1 MRRTGSAMPETAG
14 PGACRDV
21 VTSEEIPVF
30 EFTERRSRWVL
41 GVFAVLALVLGA
53 LSASLFDRVDGGGYT
68 DQGSESSRALTVL
81 REEFG
86 QGSPNLVLL
95 VRTEGSVDDPEAT
108 AAATALVAN
117 LHERDGI
124 TDVVSYWTTH
134 QPALRSV
141 DGKQGLIV
149 ASVLGSER
157 EIDQRAAAVAD
168 ELSGANGILQVQV
181 GGFAM
186 LMHETVE
193 QSKTD
198 IAKGEAIAFPLTL
211 IALLFV
217 FGGLVAASLPL
228 LVAIVTVLMT
238 MGALWLLT
246 LFTPLAVTAA
256 NVATLLGLGL
266 AIDYSLLIVNR
277 YREELGGGVTPARAV
292 AVTMRTAGR
301 TVAFSALTV
310 AVALAGLLFFP
321 LLAIRS
327 MGYAGIIVAALAAL
341 VSLTVLPAILL
352 LLGTRID
359 KGQLGWWF
367 LRAPRPAPGE
377 GTWHKLATAV
387 MRKPIPIG
395 LTVTL
400 LLLLLGAPFLGVK
413 LGFPDE
419 RTLPA
424 SMTSRQVTEIVHRDF
439 GESDQNTLVAV
450 LPDSAYSASGLDA
463 IAREFSDLDHVRRVD
478 TATGSY
484 AQGGLLAAPT
494 AINERFRADRA
505 AYLSIVPA
513 TTDSA
518 ALTTLVEQVRA
529 VDVPSELL
537 VGGIAAANA
546 DSLTA
551 ISDALPWALGFV
563 IILMLIVLF
572 LLTGSVVLP
581 VLAVILSALSLTAT
595 FGALVWIFQDGHLS
609 GLLGFTVTGEL
620 AATVPVMLFAAAFG
634 LAMDYQVFLL
644 SRIREEY
651 DRTGKNDTA
660 VALGL
665 ERVGRIVTA
674 AAILIS
680 LVFLGFLASDITF
693 MKAFGIGLPLAV
705 IVDATLV
712 RGFLLPAAMKVLGD
726 ANWYA
731 PEFLRRLHDRIG
743 LDEGGSK
750 HDVLVRDPLGVT
762 GRAVGASEAVTIID
776 PLARAEAARAE
787 AARGEETAVV
797 DPLARAEAAREEG
810 TREEPARADEGT
822 RTEDDL
828 AAATGRR
835 ETAD

>member
-1 MRRTGSAMPETAG
+1 M
-14 PGACRDV
+14 
-21 VTSEEIPVF
+21 F
-30 EFTERRSRWVL
+30 EFTRRRSRWVL
-41 GVFAVLALVLGA
+41 GVFAVLAVVLGA
-53 LSASLFDRVDGGGYT
+53 LGATLFERVEGGGYT
-68 DQGSESSRALTVL
+68 DSGSESSRALEVL
-81 REEFG
+81 GTEFG
-86 QGSPNLVLL
+86 QAPPNLLLL
-95 VRTEGSVDDPEAT
+95 VETESSVEDPEST

-117 LHERDGI
+117 LQERAGV
-124 TDVVSYWTTH
+124 TEVMSYWTSH

-157 EIDQRAAAVAD
+157 EIDQRVTAISE
-168 ELSGANGILQVQV
+168 ELTGKQGSLQVRA

-186 LMHETVE
+186 LMHETVQ

-228 LVAIVTVLMT
+228 LVAIGTVLTT

-246 LFTPLAVTAA
+246 LFTPLAVTAT

-266 AIDYSLLIVNR
+266 AIDYSLLIVSR
-277 YREELGGGVTPARAV
+277 YRDELAEGRTPAGAV
-292 AVTMRTAGR
+292 ATTLRTAGR

-327 MGYAGIIVAALAAL
+327 MGYAGIVVAALAAL
-341 VSLTVLPAILL
+341 VSLTALPAALL
-352 LLGTRID
+352 LIGTRID

-377 GTWHKLATAV
+377 GAWHKLATAV
-387 MRKPIPIG
+387 MRKPISIG
-395 LTVTL
+395 LAVTA

-424 SMTSRQVTEIVHRDF
+424 SMNSRQVTEIVARDF
-439 GESDQNTLVAV
+439 GESDQHTLVAV
-450 LPDSAYSASGLDA
+450 LPDSAYSAAGLDT
-463 IAREFSDLDHVRRVD
+463 IARDMSDLDNVRRVD

-484 AQGGLLAAPT
+484 AQGGLLLEPT
-494 AINERFRADRA
+494 AANARFRVEKAV
-505 AYLSIVPA
+505 YLSIVP
-513 TTDSA
+513 TTGDSD
-518 ALTTLVEQVRA
+518 ALAHLVEQVRA
-529 VDVPSELL
+529 VRTPSELL
-537 VGGIAAANA
+537 VGGVAAANT
-546 DSLTA
+546 DSVAA
-551 ISDALPWALGFV
+551 IENALPWALGFV
-563 IILMLIVLF
+563 VIMMLIVLF
-572 LLTGSVVLP
+572 ALTGSVVLP

-609 GLLGFTVTGEL
+609 GVLGFTVTGDL
-620 AATVPVMLFAAAFG
+620 SATVPVMLFAAAFG

-651 DRTGKNDTA
+651 DRTGKNETA

-693 MKAFGIGLPLAV
+693 MKSFGIGLPLAV

-731 PEFLRRLHDRIG
+731 PEFLRRLHDRWG
-743 LDEGGSK
+743 LDEGGSARSK
-750 HDVLVRDPLGVT
+750 REVVVRDPL
-762 GRAVGASEAVTIID
+762 
-776 PLARAEAARAE
+776 AARS
-787 AARGEETAVV
+787 EEVVVV
-797 DPLARAEAAREEG
+797 DPLARAEAARAQAARAEAERADPARAEDG
-810 TREEPARADEGT
+810 TRENSRAQESISVS
-822 RTEDDL
+822 
-828 AAATGRR
+828 TGSR
-835 ETAD
+835 ETSD

>member
-1 MRRTGSAMPETAG
+1 M
-14 PGACRDV
+14 
-21 VTSEEIPVF
+21 F
-30 EFTERRSRWVL
+30 EFTTRRSRWVL
-41 GVFAVLALVLGA
+41 GVFAVLAVVLG
-53 LSASLFDRVDGGGYT
+53 SLGATLFERVEGGGYT
-68 DQGSESSRALTVL
+68 DPGSESSRALEVL
-81 REEFG
+81 RAEFG
-86 QGSPNLVLL
+86 QAPPNLLLL
-95 VRTEGSVDDPEAT
+95 VETESSVEDPEST

-117 LHERDGI
+117 LQEREGV
-124 TDVVSYWTTH
+124 TEVMSYWTTH
-134 QPALRSV
+134 LPALRSV

-157 EIDQRAAAVAD
+157 EIDERVTAIAEQLTG
-168 ELSGANGILQVQV
+168 EQGSLQVRA
-181 GGFAM
+181 GGFAV
-186 LMHETVE
+186 LMHETVQ
-193 QSKTD
+193 QSKSD

-228 LVAIVTVLMT
+228 LVAIGTVLTT

-246 LFTPLAVTAA
+246 LFTPLSVSAT

-277 YREELGGGVTPARAV
+277 YRDELAEGRTPVGAV
-292 AVTMRTAGR
+292 ATTLRTAGR

-310 AVALAGLLFFP
+310 AVSLAALLFFP

-327 MGYAGIIVAALAAL
+327 MGYAGIVVAALAAL
-341 VSLTVLPAILL
+341 VSLTVLPAALL
-352 LLGTRID
+352 LIGTRVD

-377 GTWHKLATAV
+377 GAWHRLATAV
-387 MRKPIPIG
+387 MRKPISIG
-395 LTVTL
+395 LAVTA

-419 RTLPA
+419 RTLPE
-424 SMTSRQVTEIVHRDF
+424 SMNSRQVAEIVARDF
-439 GESDQNTLVAV
+439 GESDQDTLVAV
-450 LPDSAYSASGLDA
+450 LPDSAYSAAGLDT
-463 IAREFSDLDHVRRVD
+463 IARQMSDLDNVRRVD

-484 AQGGLLAAPT
+484 AQGGLLVEPT
-494 AINERFRADRA
+494 AANARFRVEKAV
-505 AYLSIVPA
+505 YLSIVPA
-513 TTDSA
+513 VGDSD
-518 ALTTLVEQVRA
+518 ALAGLVEQVRA
-529 VDVPSELL
+529 VRTPSELL
-537 VGGIAAANA
+537 VGGVAAANA
-546 DSLTA
+546 DSVAA
-551 ISDALPWALGFV
+551 IENALPWALGFV
-563 IILMLIVLF
+563 VIMMLIVLF
-572 LLTGSVVLP
+572 ALTGSVVLP
-581 VLAVILSALSLTAT
+581 VLAVVLSALSLTAT

-609 GLLGFTVTGEL
+609 GVLGFTVTGDL
-620 AATVPVMLFAAAFG
+620 SATVPVMLFAAAFG

-651 DRTGKNDTA
+651 DRTGKNETA

-712 RGFLLPAAMKVLGD
+712 RGFLLPAAMKMLGD

-731 PEFLRRLHDRIG
+731 PEFLRRLHDRWG
-743 LDEGGSK
+743 LDDSGTARSPKRE
-750 HDVLVRDPLGVT
+750 VVVRDPLAAARGEEV
-762 GRAVGASEAVTIID
+762 VVVD

-787 AARGEETAVV
+787 AARAEAE
-797 DPLARAEAAREEG
+797 RAEAARAEDG
-810 TREEPARADEGT
+810 TGSQAQPSISASAGSSVASD
-822 RTEDDL
+822 
-828 AAATGRR
+828 
-835 ETAD
+835 

>member
-1 MRRTGSAMPETAG
+1 ML
-14 PGACRDV
+14 
-21 VTSEEIPVF
+21 
-30 EFTERRSRWVL
+30 EFTRRRSRWVL
-41 GVFAVLALVLGA
+41 GVFAVLAVVLGA
-53 LSASLFDRVDGGGYT
+53 LGATLFERVEGGGYT
-68 DQGSESSRALTVL
+68 DAGSESSRALEIL

-86 QGSPNLVLL
+86 QAPPNLLLL
-95 VRTEGSVDDPEAT
+95 VETESSVDDPEST

-117 LHERDGI
+117 LQERDG
-124 TDVVSYWTTH
+124 VAEVMSYWTTH
-134 QPALRSV
+134 LPALRSV

-157 EIDQRAAAVAD
+157 EIDQRVTAISG
-168 ELSGANGILQVQV
+168 ELTGEQGSLQVRA

-228 LVAIVTVLMT
+228 LVAIGTVLTT

-246 LFTPLAVTAA
+246 LFTPLSVSAT

-266 AIDYSLLIVNR
+266 AIDYSLLIVSR
-277 YREELGGGVTPARAV
+277 YRDELAEGRTPADAV
-292 AVTMRTAGR
+292 ATTLRTAGR

-327 MGYAGIIVAALAAL
+327 MGYAGIVVAALAAL
-341 VSLTVLPAILL
+341 VSLTVLPAALL
-352 LLGTRID
+352 LIGTRID

-377 GTWHKLATAV
+377 GAWHKLATAV
-387 MRKPIPIG
+387 MRKPISIG
-395 LTVTL
+395 LAVTA
-400 LLLLLGAPFLGVK
+400 LLLLLGAPFLGVN

-419 RTLPA
+419 RILPE
-424 SMTSRQVTEIVHRDF
+424 SMDSRQVTETVARDF
-439 GESDQNTLVAV
+439 RESDQHTLVAV
-450 LPDSAYSASGLDA
+450 LPDSAYSAAGLDT
-463 IAREFSDLDHVRRVD
+463 IARAMSDLDNVRRVD

-484 AQGGLLAAPT
+484 AQGGLLVEPT
-494 AINERFRADRA
+494 AANARFRVEQAV
-505 AYLSIVPA
+505 YLSIVP
-513 TTDSA
+513 TTGDSD
-518 ALTTLVEQVRA
+518 ALASLVEQVRA
-529 VDVPSELL
+529 VQTPSELL
-537 VGGIAAANA
+537 VGGVAAANA
-546 DSLTA
+546 DSVAA
-551 ISDALPWALGFV
+551 IENELPWALGFV
-563 IILMLIVLF
+563 VIMMLIALF
-572 LLTGSVVLP
+572 ALTGSVVLP

-609 GLLGFTVTGEL
+609 GVLGFTVTGDL
-620 AATVPVMLFAAAFG
+620 SATVPVMLFAAAFG

-651 DRTGKNDTA
+651 DRTGKNETA

-712 RGFLLPAAMKVLGD
+712 RGFLLPAAMKVLGE

-731 PEFLRRLHDRIG
+731 PEFLRRLHERWG
-743 LDEGGSK
+743 LDDSGSARSPK
-750 HDVLVRDPLGVT
+750 REVVVRDPLAA
-762 GRAVGASEAVTIID
+762 RPEAIVVVD

-787 AARGEETAVV
+787 AAR
-797 DPLARAEAAREEG
+797 AEDGAGARETLSASVG
-810 TREEPARADEGT
+810 SRESSD
-822 RTEDDL
+822 
-828 AAATGRR
+828 
-835 ETAD
+835 

>member
-1 MRRTGSAMPETAG
+1 M
-14 PGACRDV
+14 
-21 VTSEEIPVF
+21 F
-30 EFTERRSRWVL
+30 EFTRRRSRWVL
-41 GVFAVLALVLGA
+41 GVFAVLAVVLGA
-53 LSASLFDRVDGGGYT
+53 LGATLFERVEGGGYT
-68 DQGSESSRALTVL
+68 DSGSESSRALEVL
-81 REEFG
+81 RTEFG
-86 QGSPNLVLL
+86 QAPPNLLLL
-95 VRTEGSVDDPEAT
+95 VETESSVEDPEST
-108 AAATALVAN
+108 TAATALVAN
-117 LHERDGI
+117 LQERAGV
-124 TDVVSYWTTH
+124 TEVMSYWTSH

-157 EIDQRAAAVAD
+157 EIDERVTAISA
-168 ELSGANGILQVQV
+168 ELTGKQGSLQVRA

-186 LMHETVE
+186 LMHETVQ

-228 LVAIVTVLMT
+228 LVAIGTVLTT

-246 LFTPLAVTAA
+246 LFTPLAVTAT

-266 AIDYSLLIVNR
+266 AIDYSLLIVSR
-277 YREELGGGVTPARAV
+277 YRDELAEGRTPAGAV
-292 AVTMRTAGR
+292 ATTLRTAGR

-327 MGYAGIIVAALAAL
+327 MGYAGIVVAALAAL
-341 VSLTVLPAILL
+341 VSLTALPAALL
-352 LLGTRID
+352 LIGTRID

-377 GTWHKLATAV
+377 GAWHKLATAV
-387 MRKPIPIG
+387 MRKPISIG
-395 LTVTL
+395 LAVTA

-419 RTLPA
+419 RTLPE
-424 SMTSRQVTEIVHRDF
+424 SMDSRQVTEIVARDF
-439 GESDQNTLVAV
+439 GESDQHTLVAV
-450 LPDSAYSASGLDA
+450 LPESAYSAAGLDT
-463 IAREFSDLDHVRRVD
+463 IARDMSDLDNVRRVD

-484 AQGGLLAAPT
+484 TQGGLLLEPT
-494 AINERFRADRA
+494 AANARFRVEKAV
-505 AYLSIVPA
+505 YLSIVP
-513 TTDSA
+513 TTGDSD
-518 ALTTLVEQVRA
+518 ALANLVDQVRA
-529 VDVPSELL
+529 VRTPSELL
-537 VGGIAAANA
+537 VGGVAAANA
-546 DSLTA
+546 DSVAA
-551 ISDALPWALGFV
+551 IENALPWALGFV
-563 IILMLIVLF
+563 VIMMLIVLF
-572 LLTGSVVLP
+572 ALTGSVVLP

-609 GLLGFTVTGEL
+609 GVLGFTVTGDL
-620 AATVPVMLFAAAFG
+620 SATVPVMLFAAAFG

-651 DRTGKNDTA
+651 DRTGKNETA

-693 MKAFGIGLPLAV
+693 MKSFGIGLPLAV

-731 PEFLRRLHDRIG
+731 PEFLRRLHDRWG
-743 LDEGGSK
+743 LDEGGSARSK
-750 HDVLVRDPLGVT
+750 REVVVRDPLAARPAEIV
-762 GRAVGASEAVTIID
+762 VVD

-787 AARGEETAVV
+787 AARAEAERA
-797 DPLARAEAAREEG
+797 DPARAEDGARENSRAQESISASTG
-810 TREEPARADEGT
+810 SRESSD
-822 RTEDDL
+822 
-828 AAATGRR
+828 
-835 ETAD
+835 

>member
-1 MRRTGSAMPETAG
+1 M
-14 PGACRDV
+14 
-21 VTSEEIPVF
+21 F
-30 EFTERRSRWVL
+30 EFTRRRSCWVL
-41 GVFAVLALVLGA
+41 GVFAVLAVVLGA
-53 LSASLFDRVDGGGYT
+53 LGATLFERVEGGGYT
-68 DQGSESSRALTVL
+68 DSGSESSRALEVL

-86 QGSPNLVLL
+86 QAPPNLLLL
-95 VRTEGSVDDPEAT
+95 VETESSVEDPEST

-117 LHERDGI
+117 LQERVGV
-124 TDVVSYWTTH
+124 TEVMSYWTSH

-157 EIDQRAAAVAD
+157 EIDERVTAISE
-168 ELSGANGILQVQV
+168 ELTGEQGSLQVRA

-186 LMHETVE
+186 LMHETVQ

-228 LVAIVTVLMT
+228 LVAIGTVVTT

-246 LFTPLAVTAA
+246 LFTPLSVTAT

-277 YREELGGGVTPARAV
+277 YRDELAEGRTPAGAV
-292 AVTMRTAGR
+292 ATTLRTAGR

-327 MGYAGIIVAALAAL
+327 MGYAGIVVAALAAL
-341 VSLTVLPAILL
+341 VSLTVLPAALL
-352 LLGTRID
+352 LIGTRID

-377 GTWHKLATAV
+377 GAWHKLATAV
-387 MRKPIPIG
+387 MRKPISIG
-395 LTVTL
+395 LAVTA
-400 LLLLLGAPFLGVK
+400 LLLLLGAPFLGVN

-419 RTLPA
+419 RTLPE
-424 SMTSRQVTEIVHRDF
+424 SMNSRQVTEIVARDF
-439 GESDQNTLVAV
+439 GESDQHTLVAV
-450 LPDSAYSASGLDA
+450 LPDSAYSAAGLDT
-463 IAREFSDLDHVRRVD
+463 IARDMSDLDNVRRVD

-484 AQGGLLAAPT
+484 AQGGLLLEPT
-494 AINERFRADRA
+494 AVNARFRVEKAV
-505 AYLSIVPA
+505 YLSIVPS
-513 TTDSA
+513 TGDSD
-518 ALTTLVEQVRA
+518 ALADLVEQVRA
-529 VDVPSELL
+529 VRTPSELL
-537 VGGIAAANA
+537 VGGVAAANA
-546 DSLTA
+546 DSVAA
-551 ISDALPWALGFV
+551 IENELPWALGFV
-563 IILMLIVLF
+563 VITMLIVLF
-572 LLTGSVVLP
+572 ALTGSVVLP

-609 GLLGFTVTGEL
+609 GVLGFTVTGDL
-620 AATVPVMLFAAAFG
+620 SATVPVMLFAAAFG

-651 DRTGKNDTA
+651 DRTGKNETA

-712 RGFLLPAAMKVLGD
+712 RGFLLPAAMKVLGE

-731 PEFLRRLHDRIG
+731 PEFLRRLHDRWG
-743 LDEGGSK
+743 LDEGGSARSTRQ
-750 HDVLVRDPLGVT
+750 VVVRDPLAARPEEV
-762 GRAVGASEAVTIID
+762 VVVD

-787 AARGEETAVV
+787 AARAEAERA
-797 DPLARAEAAREEG
+797 DAARAEDGARENS
-810 TREEPARADEGT
+810 RAQDSVSVS
-822 RTEDDL
+822 
-828 AAATGRR
+828 TGSR
-835 ETAD
+835 ET

>member
-1 MRRTGSAMPETAG
+1 MRAAQW
-14 PGACRDV
+14 RD
-21 VTSEEIPVF
+21 ELGDNPVF
-30 EFTERRSRWVL
+30 EFTRRRSCWVL
-41 GVFAVLALVLGA
+41 GVFAVLAVVLGTLGA
-53 LSASLFDRVDGGGYT
+53 TLFERVEGGGYT
-68 DQGSESSRALTVL
+68 DSGSESSRALEVL

-86 QGSPNLVLL
+86 QAPPNLLLL
-95 VRTEGSVDDPEAT
+95 VETESSVEDPEST

-117 LHERDGI
+117 LQERAGV
-124 TDVVSYWTTH
+124 TGVMSYWTSH

-157 EIDQRAAAVAD
+157 EIDERVTAISE
-168 ELSGANGILQVQV
+168 ELTGEQGSLQVRA

-186 LMHETVE
+186 LMHETVQ

-228 LVAIVTVLMT
+228 LVAIGTVLTT

-246 LFTPLAVTAA
+246 LFTPLSVTAT

-277 YREELGGGVTPARAV
+277 YRDELAEGRTPAGAV
-292 AVTMRTAGR
+292 ATTLRTAGR

-327 MGYAGIIVAALAAL
+327 MGYAGIVVAALAAL
-341 VSLTVLPAILL
+341 VSLTALPAALL
-352 LLGTRID
+352 LIGTRID

-377 GTWHKLATAV
+377 GAWHKLATAV
-387 MRKPIPIG
+387 MRKPISIG
-395 LTVTL
+395 LAVTA
-400 LLLLLGAPFLGVK
+400 LLLLLGAPFLGVN

-419 RTLPA
+419 RTLPE
-424 SMTSRQVTEIVHRDF
+424 SMNSRQVTEIVARDF
-439 GESDQNTLVAV
+439 GESDQHTLVAV
-450 LPDSAYSASGLDA
+450 LPESAYSAAGLDT
-463 IAREFSDLDHVRRVD
+463 IARDMSDLDNVRRVD

-484 AQGGLLAAPT
+484 AQGGLLLEPT
-494 AINERFRADRA
+494 AVNARFRVEKAV
-505 AYLSIVPA
+505 YLSIVPS
-513 TTDSA
+513 TGDSD
-518 ALTTLVEQVRA
+518 ALADLVEQVRA
-529 VDVPSELL
+529 VRTPSELL
-537 VGGIAAANA
+537 VGGVAAANA
-546 DSLTA
+546 DSVAA
-551 ISDALPWALGFV
+551 IENELPWALGFV
-563 IILMLIVLF
+563 VIMMLIVLF
-572 LLTGSVVLP
+572 ALTGSVVLP

-609 GLLGFTVTGEL
+609 GVLGFTVTGDL
-620 AATVPVMLFAAAFG
+620 SATVPVMLFAAAFG

-651 DRTGKNDTA
+651 DRTGKNETA

-712 RGFLLPAAMKVLGD
+712 RGFLLPATMKVLGD

-731 PEFLRRLHDRIG
+731 PEFLRRLHDRWG
-743 LDEGGSK
+743 LDDSGAARSPKRE
-750 HDVLVRDPLGVT
+750 VVVRDPLAA
-762 GRAVGASEAVTIID
+762 RSEEIVVVD

-787 AARGEETAVV
+787 AARAEAERADAV
-797 DPLARAEAAREEG
+797 RAEDGARENS
-810 TREEPARADEGT
+810 RAKDSVSVS
-822 RTEDDL
+822 
-828 AAATGRR
+828 TGSR
-835 ETAD
+835 ETSV

>member
-1 MRRTGSAMPETAG
+1 M
-14 PGACRDV
+14 
-21 VTSEEIPVF
+21 F

-53 LSASLFDRVDGGGYT
+53 LSATLFDRVDGGGYT
-68 DQGSESSRALTVL
+68 DPGSESSRALTVL

-95 VRTEGSVDDPEAT
+95 VQTESSVDDPET
-108 AAATALVAN
+108 VSAATALVAN
-117 LHERDGI
+117 LHERGGVI
-124 TDVVSYWTTH
+124 DVVSYWTTH

-149 ASVLGSER
+149 ASVLGTER
-157 EIDQRAAAVAD
+157 EIDDTVTGITND
-168 ELSGANGILQVQV
+168 LSRLDGPLQVRV

-186 LMHETVE
+186 LMHETVL

-198 IAKGEAIAFPLTL
+198 IARGEAIAFPLTM

-228 LVAIVTVLMT
+228 LVAVVTVVLT
-238 MGALWLLT
+238 MGTLWLLT
-246 LFTPLAVTAA
+246 LFIPLSVTAT

-277 YREELGGGVTPARAV
+277 FRDELAAGRGPAGAV
-292 AVTMRTAGR
+292 ATTMRTAGR

-327 MGYAGIIVAALAAL
+327 MGYAGIAVAALAAL
-341 VSLTVLPAILL
+341 VALTVLPATLL
-352 LLGTRID
+352 LLGSRVD

-377 GTWHKLATAV
+377 GAWHKLATAV
-387 MRKPIPIG
+387 MRRPLPIG
-395 LTVTL
+395 LAVAAF
-400 LLLLLGAPFLGVK
+400 LLLLGAPFLGVK

-419 RTLPA
+419 RTLPE
-424 SMTSRQVTEIVHRDF
+424 SMNSRQVTEIIHRDF
-439 GESDQNTLVAV
+439 SESDQNTLVAV
-450 LPDSAYSASGLDA
+450 LPESAYSADGLDA
-463 IAREFSDLDHVRRVD
+463 IARELSDLDDVRRVD

-484 AQGGLLAAPT
+484 AQGGLLAEPT
-494 AINERFRADRA
+494 AANARFRAERA

-513 TTDSA
+513 TTDSHALA
-518 ALTTLVEQVRA
+518 ALVEQVRA
-529 VDVPSELL
+529 VPVPSELL
-537 VGGIAAANA
+537 VGGVAAANV
-546 DSLTA
+546 DSIAA
-551 ISDALPWALGFV
+551 IEDALPWALGFV
-563 IILMLIVLF
+563 IVLMLIVLF

-609 GLLGFTVTGEL
+609 GLLGFTVTGDL
-620 AATVPVMLFAAAFG
+620 SATVPVMLFAAAFG

-651 DRTGKNDTA
+651 DRTGKNETA

-665 ERVGRIVTA
+665 ERIGRIVTA

-712 RGFLLPAAMKVLGD
+712 RGFLLPAAMKLLGD

-731 PEFLRRLHDRIG
+731 PEFLRRLHDRVG
-743 LDEGGSK
+743 LDEGGRALRQ
-750 HDVLVRDPLGVT
+750 DIPVRDPLGVT
-762 GRAVGASEAVTIID
+762 GRAEEIVVVD
-776 PLARAEAARAE
+776 PLARAEEARAEAARAE
-787 AARGEETAVV
+787 AELT
-797 DPLARAEAAREEG
+797 PAAG
-810 TREEPARADEGT
+810 S
-822 RTEDDL
+822 
-828 AAATGRR
+828 R

>member
-1 MRRTGSAMPETAG
+1 M
-14 PGACRDV
+14 
-21 VTSEEIPVF
+21 F
-30 EFTERRSRWVL
+30 EFTRRRSRWVL
-41 GVFAVLALVLGA
+41 GVFAVLAVVLGA
-53 LSASLFDRVDGGGYT
+53 LGATLFERVEGGGYT
-68 DQGSESSRALTVL
+68 DSGSESSRALEVL
-81 REEFG
+81 GAEFG
-86 QGSPNLVLL
+86 QAPPNLLLL
-95 VRTEGSVDDPEAT
+95 VETESSVEDPEST

-117 LHERDGI
+117 LQERAGV
-124 TDVVSYWTTH
+124 TEVMSYWTSH

-157 EIDQRAAAVAD
+157 EIDQRVTAISE
-168 ELSGANGILQVQV
+168 ELTGKQGSLQVRA

-186 LMHETVE
+186 LMHETVQ

-228 LVAIVTVLMT
+228 LVAIGTVLTT

-246 LFTPLAVTAA
+246 LFTPLAVTAT

-266 AIDYSLLIVNR
+266 AIDYSLLIVSR
-277 YREELGGGVTPARAV
+277 YRDELAEGRTPAGAV
-292 AVTMRTAGR
+292 ATTLRTAGR

-327 MGYAGIIVAALAAL
+327 MGYAGIVVAALAAL
-341 VSLTVLPAILL
+341 VSLTALPAALL
-352 LLGTRID
+352 LIGTRID

-377 GTWHKLATAV
+377 GAWHKLATAV
-387 MRKPIPIG
+387 MRKPISIG
-395 LTVTL
+395 LAVTA

-419 RTLPA
+419 RTLPE
-424 SMTSRQVTEIVHRDF
+424 SMNSRQVTEIVARDF
-439 GESDQNTLVAV
+439 GESDQHTLVAV
-450 LPDSAYSASGLDA
+450 LPDSAYSAAGLDT
-463 IAREFSDLDHVRRVD
+463 IARDMSDLDNVRRVD

-484 AQGGLLAAPT
+484 AQGGLLLEPT
-494 AINERFRADRA
+494 AANARFRVEKAV
-505 AYLSIVPA
+505 YLSIVP
-513 TTDSA
+513 TTGDSD
-518 ALTTLVEQVRA
+518 ALAHLVEQVRA
-529 VDVPSELL
+529 VRTPSELL
-537 VGGIAAANA
+537 VGGVAAANT
-546 DSLTA
+546 DSVAA
-551 ISDALPWALGFV
+551 IENALPWALGFV
-563 IILMLIVLF
+563 VIMMLIVLF
-572 LLTGSVVLP
+572 ALTGSVVLP

-609 GLLGFTVTGEL
+609 GVLGFTVTGDL
-620 AATVPVMLFAAAFG
+620 SATVPVMLFAAAFG

-651 DRTGKNDTA
+651 DRTGKNETA

-693 MKAFGIGLPLAV
+693 MKSFGIGLPLAV

-731 PEFLRRLHDRIG
+731 PEFLRRLHDRWG
-743 LDEGGSK
+743 LDEGGSARSK
-750 HDVLVRDPLGVT
+750 REVVVRDPL
-762 GRAVGASEAVTIID
+762 
-776 PLARAEAARAE
+776 AARS
-787 AARGEETAVV
+787 EEVVVV
-797 DPLARAEAAREEG
+797 DPLARAEAARAQAARAEAERADPARAEDG
-810 TREEPARADEGT
+810 TRENARAQESISVS
-822 RTEDDL
+822 
-828 AAATGRR
+828 TGSR
-835 ETAD
+835 ETSD

>member
-1 MRRTGSAMPETAG
+1 MCVPRNW
-14 PGACRDV
+14 RD
-21 VTSEEIPVF
+21 ELGDNPVF
-30 EFTERRSRWVL
+30 EFTRRRSCWVL
-41 GVFAVLALVLGA
+41 GVFAVLAVVLGA
-53 LSASLFDRVDGGGYT
+53 LGATLFERVEGGGYT
-68 DQGSESSRALTVL
+68 DSGSESSRALEVL

-86 QGSPNLVLL
+86 QAPPNLLLL
-95 VRTEGSVDDPEAT
+95 VETESSVEDPEST

-117 LHERDGI
+117 LQERAGV
-124 TDVVSYWTTH
+124 TEVMSYWTSH

-157 EIDQRAAAVAD
+157 EIDERVTAISE
-168 ELSGANGILQVQV
+168 ELTGEQGSLQVRA

-186 LMHETVE
+186 LMHETVQ

-211 IALLFV
+211 IALMFV

-228 LVAIVTVLMT
+228 LVAIGTVLTT

-246 LFTPLAVTAA
+246 LFTPLSVTAT

-277 YREELGGGVTPARAV
+277 YRDELSEGRTPAGAV
-292 AVTMRTAGR
+292 ATTLRTAGR

-327 MGYAGIIVAALAAL
+327 MGYAGIVVAALAAL
-341 VSLTVLPAILL
+341 VSLTVLPAALL
-352 LLGTRID
+352 LIGTRID

-377 GTWHKLATAV
+377 GAWHKLATAV
-387 MRKPIPIG
+387 MRKPISIG
-395 LTVTL
+395 LAVTA
-400 LLLLLGAPFLGVK
+400 LLLLLGAPFLGVN

-419 RTLPA
+419 RTLPE
-424 SMTSRQVTEIVHRDF
+424 SMNSRQVTEIVARDF
-439 GESDQNTLVAV
+439 GESDQHTIVAV
-450 LPDSAYSASGLDA
+450 LPDSAYSAAGLDT
-463 IAREFSDLDHVRRVD
+463 IARDMSDLDNVRRVD

-484 AQGGLLAAPT
+484 AQGGLLLEPT
-494 AINERFRADRA
+494 AANSRFRVEKAV
-505 AYLSIVPA
+505 YLSIVSS
-513 TTDSA
+513 TGDSD
-518 ALTTLVEQVRA
+518 ALADLVEQVRA
-529 VDVPSELL
+529 VRTPSELL
-537 VGGIAAANA
+537 VGGVAAANA
-546 DSLTA
+546 DSVAA
-551 ISDALPWALGFV
+551 IENELPWALGFV
-563 IILMLIVLF
+563 VIMMLIVLF
-572 LLTGSVVLP
+572 ALTGSVVLP

-609 GLLGFTVTGEL
+609 GVLGFTVTGNL
-620 AATVPVMLFAAAFG
+620 SATVPVMLFAAAFG

-651 DRTGKNDTA
+651 DRTGKNETA

-712 RGFLLPAAMKVLGD
+712 RGFLLPATMKVLGD

-731 PEFLRRLHDRIG
+731 PEFLRRLHDRWG
-743 LDEGGSK
+743 LDEGGAARSPK
-750 HDVLVRDPLGVT
+750 REVVVRDPLAARPEEIV
-762 GRAVGASEAVTIID
+762 VVD

-787 AARGEETAVV
+787 AARAEAERSDA
-797 DPLARAEAAREEG
+797 ARAEDGVRENS
-810 TREEPARADEGT
+810 RAQESISVS
-822 RTEDDL
+822 
-828 AAATGRR
+828 TGSR
-835 ETAD
+835 ETSV

>member
-1 MRRTGSAMPETAG
+1 M
-14 PGACRDV
+14 
-21 VTSEEIPVF
+21 F
-30 EFTERRSRWVL
+30 EFTRRRSCWVL
-41 GVFAVLALVLGA
+41 GVFAVLAVVLGA
-53 LSASLFDRVDGGGYT
+53 LGATLFERVEGGGYT
-68 DQGSESSRALTVL
+68 DSGSESSRALEVL

-86 QGSPNLVLL
+86 QAPPNLLLL
-95 VRTEGSVDDPEAT
+95 VETESSVEDPEST

-117 LHERDGI
+117 LQERAGV
-124 TDVVSYWTTH
+124 TEVMSYWTSH

-157 EIDQRAAAVAD
+157 EIDERVTAISE
-168 ELSGANGILQVQV
+168 ELTGEQGSLQVRA

-186 LMHETVE
+186 LMHETVQ

-228 LVAIVTVLMT
+228 LVAIGTVITT

-246 LFTPLAVTAA
+246 LFTPLSVTAT

-277 YREELGGGVTPARAV
+277 YRDELSEGRTPAGAV
-292 AVTMRTAGR
+292 ATTMRTAGR

-327 MGYAGIIVAALAAL
+327 MGYAGIVVAALAAL
-341 VSLTVLPAILL
+341 VSLTVLPAALL
-352 LLGTRID
+352 LIGTRID

-377 GTWHKLATAV
+377 GAWHKLATAV
-387 MRKPIPIG
+387 MRKPISIG
-395 LTVTL
+395 LAVTA
-400 LLLLLGAPFLGVK
+400 LLLLLGAPFLGVN

-419 RTLPA
+419 RTLPE
-424 SMTSRQVTEIVHRDF
+424 SMNSRQVTEIVARDF
-439 GESDQNTLVAV
+439 GESDQHTLVAV
-450 LPDSAYSASGLDA
+450 LPDSAYSAAGLDT
-463 IAREFSDLDHVRRVD
+463 IARDMSDLDNVRRVD

-484 AQGGLLAAPT
+484 AQGGLLLEPT
-494 AINERFRADRA
+494 AANSRFRVEKAV
-505 AYLSIVPA
+505 YLSIVSS
-513 TTDSA
+513 TGDGD
-518 ALTTLVEQVRA
+518 ALADLVEQVRA
-529 VDVPSELL
+529 LRTPSELL
-537 VGGIAAANA
+537 VGGVAAANA
-546 DSLTA
+546 DSVAA
-551 ISDALPWALGFV
+551 IENELPWALGFV
-563 IILMLIVLF
+563 VIMMLIVLF
-572 LLTGSVVLP
+572 ALTGSVVLP

-609 GLLGFTVTGEL
+609 GVLGFTVTGDL
-620 AATVPVMLFAAAFG
+620 SATVPVMLFAAAFG

-651 DRTGKNDTA
+651 DRTGKNETA

-731 PEFLRRLHDRIG
+731 PEFLRRLHDRWG
-743 LDEGGSK
+743 LDDSGAARSPKRE
-750 HDVLVRDPLGVT
+750 VVVRDPLAARPEEIVV
-762 GRAVGASEAVTIID
+762 AD

-787 AARGEETAVV
+787 AARAEAERA
-797 DPLARAEAAREEG
+797 DAARAEDGARENS
-810 TREEPARADEGT
+810 RAQESVSVS
-822 RTEDDL
+822 
-828 AAATGRR
+828 TGSR
-835 ETAD
+835 ETSV

>member
-1 MRRTGSAMPETAG
+1 M
-14 PGACRDV
+14 
-21 VTSEEIPVF
+21 F
-30 EFTERRSRWVL
+30 EFTRRRSCWVL
-41 GVFAVLALVLGA
+41 GVFAVLAVVLGA
-53 LSASLFDRVDGGGYT
+53 LGATLFERVEGGGYT
-68 DQGSESSRALTVL
+68 DSGSESSRALEVL

-86 QGSPNLVLL
+86 QAPPNLLLL
-95 VRTEGSVDDPEAT
+95 VETESSVEDPEST

-117 LHERDGI
+117 LQERAGV
-124 TDVVSYWTTH
+124 TEVMSYWTSH

-157 EIDQRAAAVAD
+157 EIDERVTAISE
-168 ELSGANGILQVQV
+168 ELTGEQGSLQVRA

-186 LMHETVE
+186 LMHETVQ

-211 IALLFV
+211 IALMFV

-228 LVAIVTVLMT
+228 LVAIGTVLTT

-246 LFTPLAVTAA
+246 LFTPLSVTAT

-277 YREELGGGVTPARAV
+277 YRDELSEGRTPAGAV
-292 AVTMRTAGR
+292 ATTLRTAGR

-327 MGYAGIIVAALAAL
+327 MGYAGIVVAALAAL
-341 VSLTVLPAILL
+341 VSLTVLPAALL
-352 LLGTRID
+352 LIGTRID

-377 GTWHKLATAV
+377 GAWHKLATAV
-387 MRKPIPIG
+387 MRKPISIG
-395 LTVTL
+395 LAVTA
-400 LLLLLGAPFLGVK
+400 LLLLLGAPFLGVN

-419 RTLPA
+419 RTLPE
-424 SMTSRQVTEIVHRDF
+424 SMNSRQVTEIVARDF
-439 GESDQNTLVAV
+439 GESDQHTIVAV
-450 LPDSAYSASGLDA
+450 LPDSAYSAAGLDT
-463 IAREFSDLDHVRRVD
+463 IARDMSDLDNVRRVD

-484 AQGGLLAAPT
+484 AQGGLLLEPT
-494 AINERFRADRA
+494 AANSRFRVEKAV
-505 AYLSIVPA
+505 YLSIVSS
-513 TTDSA
+513 TGDSD
-518 ALTTLVEQVRA
+518 ALADLVEQVRA
-529 VDVPSELL
+529 VRTPSELL
-537 VGGIAAANA
+537 VGGVAAANA
-546 DSLTA
+546 DSVAA
-551 ISDALPWALGFV
+551 IENELPWALGFV
-563 IILMLIVLF
+563 VIMMLIVLF
-572 LLTGSVVLP
+572 ALTGSVVLP

-609 GLLGFTVTGEL
+609 GVLGFTVTGDL
-620 AATVPVMLFAAAFG
+620 SATVPVMLFAAAFG

-651 DRTGKNDTA
+651 DRTGKNETA

-712 RGFLLPAAMKVLGD
+712 RGFLLPATMKVLGD

-731 PEFLRRLHDRIG
+731 PEFLRRLHDRWG
-743 LDEGGSK
+743 LDEGGAARSPK
-750 HDVLVRDPLGVT
+750 REVVVRDPLAARPEEIV
-762 GRAVGASEAVTIID
+762 VVD

-787 AARGEETAVV
+787 AARAEAERSDA
-797 DPLARAEAAREEG
+797 ARAEDGVRENS
-810 TREEPARADEGT
+810 RAQESISVS
-822 RTEDDL
+822 
-828 AAATGRR
+828 TGSR
-835 ETAD
+835 ETSV

>member
-1 MRRTGSAMPETAG
+1 M
-14 PGACRDV
+14 
-21 VTSEEIPVF
+21 F

-53 LSASLFDRVDGGGYT
+53 LSATLFDRVDGGGYT
-68 DQGSESSRALTVL
+68 DPGSESSRALSVL

-95 VRTEGSVDDPEAT
+95 VETESSVEDPETVT
-108 AAATALVAN
+108 AALALVAN
-117 LHERDGI
+117 LQERAGVAE
-124 TDVVSYWTTH
+124 VVSYWTTH

-149 ASVLGSER
+149 ASVLGTER
-157 EIDQRAAAVAD
+157 EIDDTVTAVIDHLSRLDGPLEVRA
-168 ELSGANGILQVQV
+168 
-181 GGFAM
+181 GGFSV
-186 LMHETVE
+186 LMHETVL

-198 IAKGEAIAFPLTL
+198 IARGEAIAFPLTM

-228 LVAIVTVLMT
+228 LVAVVTVVAT

-246 LFTPLAVTAA
+246 LFMPLSVTAT

-277 YREELGGGVTPARAV
+277 FRDELAEGRGPVGAV

-327 MGYAGIIVAALAAL
+327 MGYAGIAVAALAAL
-341 VSLTVLPAILL
+341 VALTVLPAALL

-377 GTWHKLATAV
+377 GAWHKLATAV
-387 MRKPIPIG
+387 MRKPLPIG
-395 LTVTL
+395 LAVAAF
-400 LLLLLGAPFLGVK
+400 LLLLGAPFLGVK

-419 RTLPA
+419 RILPE
-424 SMTSRQVTEIVHRDF
+424 SMNSRQVTEIIQRDF

-450 LPDSAYSASGLDA
+450 LPDSAYSAAGLDA
-463 IAREFSDLDHVRRVD
+463 IAREISDLDTVRRVD

-484 AQGGLLAAPT
+484 AQGGLLAEPT
-494 AINERFRADRA
+494 AANARFRAERA

-513 TTDSA
+513 TTDTH
-518 ALTTLVEQVRA
+518 ALGELVEQVRA
-529 VDVPSELL
+529 VDVPSDLL
-537 VGGIAAANA
+537 VGGVAAANV
-546 DSLTA
+546 DSLGA
-551 ISDALPWALGFV
+551 IEDALPWALGFV
-563 IILMLIVLF
+563 VLLMLIVLF

-609 GLLGFTVTGEL
+609 GLLGFTVTGDL
-620 AATVPVMLFAAAFG
+620 SATVPVMLFAAAFG

-651 DRTGKNDTA
+651 DRTGKNETA

-665 ERVGRIVTA
+665 ERIGRIVTA
-674 AAILIS
+674 AAVLIS

-712 RGFLLPAAMKVLGD
+712 RGFLLPAAMKLLGD

-731 PEFLRRLHDRIG
+731 PEFLRRLHDRFG
-743 LDEGGSK
+743 LDEGGRTPRQ
-750 HDVLVRDPLGVT
+750 DVPVRDPLGVT
-762 GRAVGASEAVTIID
+762 GRPGAEEIVVVD
-776 PLARAEAARAE
+776 PLARAEEARAEAARAE
-787 AARGEETAVV
+787 ENARTDAELTPAAGS
-797 DPLARAEAAREEG
+797 
-810 TREEPARADEGT
+810 
-822 RTEDDL
+822 
-828 AAATGRR
+828 R
-835 ETAD
+835 ETTD

>member
-1 MRRTGSAMPETAG
+1 MRLARWCDELG
-14 PGACRDV
+14 DN
-21 VTSEEIPVF
+21 PVF
-30 EFTERRSRWVL
+30 EFTRRRSRWVL
-41 GVFAVLALVLGA
+41 GVFAVLAVVLGA
-53 LSASLFDRVDGGGYT
+53 LGATLFERVEGGGYT
-68 DQGSESSRALTVL
+68 DSGSESSRALEVL
-81 REEFG
+81 RTEFG
-86 QGSPNLVLL
+86 QAPPNLLLL
-95 VRTEGSVDDPEAT
+95 VETESSVEDPEST

-117 LHERDGI
+117 LQERAGV
-124 TDVVSYWTTH
+124 TEVMSYWTSH

-157 EIDQRAAAVAD
+157 EIDERVTAISE
-168 ELSGANGILQVQV
+168 ELTGEQGSLQVRA

-186 LMHETVE
+186 LMHETVQ

-228 LVAIVTVLMT
+228 LVAIGTVLLT

-246 LFTPLAVTAA
+246 LFTELSVTAT

-277 YREELGGGVTPARAV
+277 YRDELADGRTPAGAV
-292 AVTMRTAGR
+292 ATTLRTAGR

-327 MGYAGIIVAALAAL
+327 MGYAGIVVAALAAL
-341 VSLTVLPAILL
+341 VSLTALPAALL
-352 LLGTRID
+352 LIGTRID

-377 GTWHKLATAV
+377 GAWHKLATAV
-387 MRKPIPIG
+387 MRKPISIG
-395 LTVTL
+395 LAVTA

-419 RTLPA
+419 RTLPE
-424 SMTSRQVTEIVHRDF
+424 SMNSRQVTEIVARDF
-439 GESDQNTLVAV
+439 GESDQHTLVAV
-450 LPDSAYSASGLDA
+450 LPESAYSAAGLDA
-463 IAREFSDLDHVRRVD
+463 IARDMSDLDNVRRVD

-484 AQGGLLAAPT
+484 AQGGLLLEPT
-494 AINERFRADRA
+494 AANSRFRVEQAV
-505 AYLSIVPA
+505 YLSIVP
-513 TTDSA
+513 TTGDSD
-518 ALTTLVEQVRA
+518 ALANLVEQVRA
-529 VDVPSELL
+529 VPTPSELL
-537 VGGIAAANA
+537 VGGVAAANA
-546 DSLTA
+546 DSVAA
-551 ISDALPWALGFV
+551 IENALPWALGFV
-563 IILMLIVLF
+563 VLMMLIVLF
-572 LLTGSVVLP
+572 ALTGSVVLP

-609 GLLGFTVTGEL
+609 GVLGFTVTGDL
-620 AATVPVMLFAAAFG
+620 SATVPVMLFAAAFG

-651 DRTGKNDTA
+651 DRTGKNETA

-712 RGFLLPAAMKVLGD
+712 RGFVLPAAMKVLGD

-731 PEFLRRLHDRIG
+731 PEFLRRLHDRWG
-743 LDEGGSK
+743 LDEGGSARSK
-750 HDVLVRDPLGVT
+750 RDVVVRDPLAAKPAEIV
-762 GRAVGASEAVTIID
+762 VVD

-787 AARGEETAVV
+787 AARAEAERA
-797 DPLARAEAAREEG
+797 DAARAQDGARENS
-810 TREEPARADEGT
+810 RAQESIS
-822 RTEDDL
+822 
-828 AAATGRR
+828 AAPGSR
-835 ETAD
+835 ETSD

>member
-1 MRRTGSAMPETAG
+1 M
-14 PGACRDV
+14 
-21 VTSEEIPVF
+21 F
-30 EFTERRSRWVL
+30 EFTKRRSCWVL

-53 LSASLFDRVDGGGYT
+53 LGATLFERVEGGGYT
-68 DQGSESSRALTVL
+68 DPGSESSRALEVL
-81 REEFG
+81 RAEFG
-86 QGSPNLVLL
+86 QAPPNLLLL
-95 VRTEGSVDDPEAT
+95 VETESSVEDPEST

-117 LHERDGI
+117 LQERDGV

-157 EIDQRAAAVAD
+157 EIDQRVAAIAAD
-168 ELSGANGILQVQV
+168 LTGTQGTLQVRA

-228 LVAIVTVLMT
+228 LVALGTVLAT

-246 LFTPLAVTAA
+246 VFTPLSVSAT

-277 YREELGGGVTPARAV
+277 YRDELSEGRTPAGAV
-292 AVTMRTAGR
+292 ATTLRTAGR

-327 MGYAGIIVAALAAL
+327 MGYAGILVAALAAL
-341 VSLTVLPAILL
+341 VSLTVLPAALL

-377 GTWHKLATAV
+377 GAWHKLATAV

-395 LTVTL
+395 LAVTA

-419 RTLPA
+419 RTLPE
-424 SMTSRQVTEIVHRDF
+424 SMNSRQVTEIVQRDF

-450 LPDSAYSASGLDA
+450 LPESAYSATGIDS
-463 IAREFSDLDHVRRVD
+463 IARDLSDLDHVRRVD

-484 AQGGLLAAPT
+484 AQGGLLTASTAAN
-494 AINERFRADRA
+494 ARFRADRA
-505 AYLSIVPA
+505 VYLSIGP
-513 TTDSA
+513 TTSDSD
-518 ALTTLVEQVRA
+518 ALAGLVEQVRA
-529 VDVPSELL
+529 VQTPSELL
-537 VGGIAAANA
+537 VGGVAAANA
-546 DSLTA
+546 DSIAA
-551 ISDALPWALGFV
+551 IEDELPWALGFV
-563 IILMLIVLF
+563 VLVMLVVLF
-572 LLTGSVVLP
+572 ALTGSVVLP
-581 VLAVILSALSLTAT
+581 VLAVVLSALSLTAT

-609 GLLGFTVTGEL
+609 GLFGFTVTGDL
-620 AATVPVMLFAAAFG
+620 SATVPVMLFAAAFG

-644 SRIREEY
+644 ARIREEY
-651 DRTGKNDTA
+651 DRTGKNETA
-660 VALGL
+660 VAVGL
-665 ERVGRIVTA
+665 ERIGRIVTA

-731 PEFLRRLHDRIG
+731 PDFLRRLHDRWG
-743 LDEGGSK
+743 LDESGAGRSMNR
-750 HDVLVRDPLGVT
+750 DVPVRDPLGVT
-762 GRAVGASEAVTIID
+762 TGKPVTTDVEIVVND
-776 PLARAEAARAE
+776 PLARAEAARAKE
-787 AARGEETAVV
+787 
-797 DPLARAEAAREEG
+797 
-810 TREEPARADEGT
+810 
-822 RTEDDL
+822 DL
-828 AAATGRR
+828 AAAGRT
-835 ETAD
+835 ETTD

>member
-1 MRRTGSAMPETAG
+1 MPRNW
-14 PGACRDV
+14 RD
-21 VTSEEIPVF
+21 ELGDNPVF
-30 EFTERRSRWVL
+30 EFTRRRSCWVL
-41 GVFAVLALVLGA
+41 GVFAVLAVVLGA
-53 LSASLFDRVDGGGYT
+53 LGATLFERVEGGGYT
-68 DQGSESSRALTVL
+68 DSGSESSRALEVL

-86 QGSPNLVLL
+86 QAPPNLLLL
-95 VRTEGSVDDPEAT
+95 VETESSVEDPEST

-117 LHERDGI
+117 LQERAGV
-124 TDVVSYWTTH
+124 TEVMSYWTSH

-157 EIDQRAAAVAD
+157 EIDERVTAISE
-168 ELSGANGILQVQV
+168 ELTGEQGSLQVRA

-186 LMHETVE
+186 LMHETVQ

-211 IALLFV
+211 IALMFV

-228 LVAIVTVLMT
+228 LVAIGTVLTT

-246 LFTPLAVTAA
+246 LFTPLSVTAT

-277 YREELGGGVTPARAV
+277 YRDELSEGRTPAGAV
-292 AVTMRTAGR
+292 ATTLRTAGR

-327 MGYAGIIVAALAAL
+327 MGYAGIVVAALAAL
-341 VSLTVLPAILL
+341 VSLTVLPAALL
-352 LLGTRID
+352 LIGTRID

-377 GTWHKLATAV
+377 GAWHKLATAV
-387 MRKPIPIG
+387 MRKPISIG
-395 LTVTL
+395 LAVTA
-400 LLLLLGAPFLGVK
+400 LLLLLGAPFLGVN

-419 RTLPA
+419 RTLPE
-424 SMTSRQVTEIVHRDF
+424 SMNSRQVTEIVARDF
-439 GESDQNTLVAV
+439 GESDQHTIVAV
-450 LPDSAYSASGLDA
+450 LPDSAYSAAGLDT
-463 IAREFSDLDHVRRVD
+463 IARDMSDLDNVRRVD

-484 AQGGLLAAPT
+484 AQGGLLLEPT
-494 AINERFRADRA
+494 AANSRFRVEKAV
-505 AYLSIVPA
+505 YLSIVSS
-513 TTDSA
+513 TGDSD
-518 ALTTLVEQVRA
+518 ALADLVEQVRA
-529 VDVPSELL
+529 VRTPSELL
-537 VGGIAAANA
+537 VGGVAAANA
-546 DSLTA
+546 DSVAA
-551 ISDALPWALGFV
+551 IENELPWALGFV
-563 IILMLIVLF
+563 VIMMLIVLF
-572 LLTGSVVLP
+572 ALTGSVVLP

-609 GLLGFTVTGEL
+609 GVLGFTVTGDL
-620 AATVPVMLFAAAFG
+620 SATVPVMLFAAAFG

-651 DRTGKNDTA
+651 DRTGKNETA

-712 RGFLLPAAMKVLGD
+712 RGFLLPATMKVLGD

-731 PEFLRRLHDRIG
+731 PEFLRRLHDRWG
-743 LDEGGSK
+743 LDEGGAARSPK
-750 HDVLVRDPLGVT
+750 REVVVRDPLAARPEEIV
-762 GRAVGASEAVTIID
+762 VVD

-787 AARGEETAVV
+787 AARAEAERSDA
-797 DPLARAEAAREEG
+797 ARAEDGVRENS
-810 TREEPARADEGT
+810 RAQESISVS
-822 RTEDDL
+822 
-828 AAATGRR
+828 TGSR
-835 ETAD
+835 ETSV

>member
-1 MRRTGSAMPETAG
+1 M
-14 PGACRDV
+14 
-21 VTSEEIPVF
+21 F
-30 EFTERRSRWVL
+30 EFTRRRSRWVL
-41 GVFAVLALVLGA
+41 GVFAVLAVVLGA
-53 LSASLFDRVDGGGYT
+53 LGATLFERVEGGGYT
-68 DQGSESSRALTVL
+68 DPGSESSRALEVL
-81 REEFG
+81 RAEFG
-86 QGSPNLVLL
+86 QSPPNLLLL
-95 VRTEGSVDDPEAT
+95 VETESSVEDPEST

-117 LHERDGI
+117 LQEREGV
-124 TDVVSYWTTH
+124 TEVMSYWTTH
-134 QPALRSV
+134 LPALRSV

-157 EIDQRAAAVAD
+157 EIDQRVAAIAG
-168 ELSGANGILQVQV
+168 ELTGNQGSLQVRA

-186 LMHETVE
+186 LMHETVQ

-228 LVAIVTVLMT
+228 LVAIGTVLTT

-246 LFTPLAVTAA
+246 LFTPLSVTAT

-277 YREELGGGVTPARAV
+277 YRDELADGRTPAGAV
-292 AVTMRTAGR
+292 ATTLRTAGR

-327 MGYAGIIVAALAAL
+327 MGYAGIVVAALAAL
-341 VSLTVLPAILL
+341 VSLTVLPAALL
-352 LLGTRID
+352 LIGTRID

-377 GTWHKLATAV
+377 GAWHKLATAV
-387 MRKPIPIG
+387 MRKPISIG
-395 LTVTL
+395 LAVTA

-419 RTLPA
+419 RILPEA
-424 SMTSRQVTEIVHRDF
+424 MNSRQVAEIVARDF
-439 GESDQNTLVAV
+439 GESDQHTLVAV
-450 LPDSAYSASGLDA
+450 LPDSAYSAAGLDT
-463 IAREFSDLDHVRRVD
+463 IARDLSDLDNVRRVD

-484 AQGGLLAAPT
+484 AQGGLLVEPT
-494 AINERFRADRA
+494 ADNARFRVEQAV
-505 AYLSIVPA
+505 YLSIVPA
-513 TTDSA
+513 SGDSD
-518 ALTTLVEQVRA
+518 ALASLVEQVRA
-529 VDVPSELL
+529 VQTPSELL
-537 VGGIAAANA
+537 VGGVAAANA
-546 DSLTA
+546 DSVAA
-551 ISDALPWALGFV
+551 IENELPWALGFV
-563 IILMLIVLF
+563 VIMMLIVLF
-572 LLTGSVVLP
+572 ALTGSVVLP
-581 VLAVILSALSLTAT
+581 VLAVVLSALSLTAT

-609 GLLGFTVTGEL
+609 GVLGFTVTGDL
-620 AATVPVMLFAAAFG
+620 SATVPVMLFAAAFG

-651 DRTGKNDTA
+651 DRTGKNETA

-731 PEFLRRLHDRIG
+731 PEFLRRLHDRWG
-743 LDEGGSK
+743 LDDSGAARSPKRE
-750 HDVLVRDPLGVT
+750 VVVRDPLAAARGEEV
-762 GRAVGASEAVTIID
+762 VVVD

-787 AARGEETAVV
+787 AARAETE
-797 DPLARAEAAREEG
+797 RAEAERAEDGTGGARPQASISASSG
-810 TREEPARADEGT
+810 SRATSD
-822 RTEDDL
+822 
-828 AAATGRR
+828 
-835 ETAD
+835 

>member
-1 MRRTGSAMPETAG
+1 M
-14 PGACRDV
+14 
-21 VTSEEIPVF
+21 F
-30 EFTERRSRWVL
+30 EFTRRRSCWVL
-41 GVFAVLALVLGA
+41 GVFAVLAVVLGA
-53 LSASLFDRVDGGGYT
+53 LGATLFERVEGGGYT
-68 DQGSESSRALTVL
+68 DSGSESSRALEVL

-86 QGSPNLVLL
+86 QAPPNLLLL
-95 VRTEGSVDDPEAT
+95 VETESSVEDPEST

-117 LHERDGI
+117 LQERAGV
-124 TDVVSYWTTH
+124 TEVMSYWTSH

-157 EIDQRAAAVAD
+157 EIDERVTAISE
-168 ELSGANGILQVQV
+168 ELTGDQGSLQVRA

-186 LMHETVE
+186 LMHETVQ

-228 LVAIVTVLMT
+228 LVAIGTVLTT

-246 LFTPLAVTAA
+246 LFTPLSVTAT

-277 YREELGGGVTPARAV
+277 YRDELSEGRTPAGAV
-292 AVTMRTAGR
+292 ATTMRTAGR

-327 MGYAGIIVAALAAL
+327 MGYAGIVVAALAAL
-341 VSLTVLPAILL
+341 VSLTVLPAALL
-352 LLGTRID
+352 LIGTRID

-377 GTWHKLATAV
+377 GAWHKLATAV
-387 MRKPIPIG
+387 MRKPISIG
-395 LTVTL
+395 LAVTA
-400 LLLLLGAPFLGVK
+400 LLLLLGAPFLGVN

-419 RTLPA
+419 RTLPE
-424 SMTSRQVTEIVHRDF
+424 SMNSRQVTEIVARDF
-439 GESDQNTLVAV
+439 GESDQHTLVAV
-450 LPDSAYSASGLDA
+450 LPDSAYSAAGLDT
-463 IAREFSDLDHVRRVD
+463 IARVMSDLDNVRRVD

-484 AQGGLLAAPT
+484 AQGGLLLEPT
-494 AINERFRADRA
+494 AANSRFRVEKAV
-505 AYLSIVPA
+505 YLSIVSS
-513 TTDSA
+513 TGDSD
-518 ALTTLVEQVRA
+518 ALADLVEQVRA
-529 VDVPSELL
+529 VRTPSELL
-537 VGGIAAANA
+537 VGGVAAANA
-546 DSLTA
+546 DSVAA
-551 ISDALPWALGFV
+551 IENELPWALGFV
-563 IILMLIVLF
+563 VIMMLIVLF
-572 LLTGSVVLP
+572 ALTGSVVLP

-609 GLLGFTVTGEL
+609 GVLGFTVTGDL
-620 AATVPVMLFAAAFG
+620 SATVPVMLFAAAFG

-651 DRTGKNDTA
+651 DRTGKNETA

-712 RGFLLPAAMKVLGD
+712 RGFLLPATMKVLGD

-731 PEFLRRLHDRIG
+731 PEFLRRLHDRWG
-743 LDEGGSK
+743 LDDSGAARSPKRE
-750 HDVLVRDPLGVT
+750 VVVRDPLAAA
-762 GRAVGASEAVTIID
+762 RSEEIVVVD

-787 AARGEETAVV
+787 AARAEAERA
-797 DPLARAEAAREEG
+797 DAARAEDGARENSRAQEG
-810 TREEPARADEGT
+810 ISVS
-822 RTEDDL
+822 
-828 AAATGRR
+828 TGSR
-835 ETAD
+835 ETSV

>member
-1 MRRTGSAMPETAG
+1 M
-14 PGACRDV
+14 
-21 VTSEEIPVF
+21 F
-30 EFTERRSRWVL
+30 EFTRRRSRWVL
-41 GVFAVLALVLGA
+41 GVFAVLAVVLGA
-53 LSASLFDRVDGGGYT
+53 LGATLFERVEGGGYT
-68 DQGSESSRALTVL
+68 DSGSESSRALEVL
-81 REEFG
+81 GTEFG
-86 QGSPNLVLL
+86 QAPPNLLLL
-95 VRTEGSVDDPEAT
+95 VETESSVEDPEST

-117 LHERDGI
+117 LQERAGV
-124 TDVVSYWTTH
+124 TEVMSYWTSH

-157 EIDQRAAAVAD
+157 EIDQRVTAISE
-168 ELSGANGILQVQV
+168 ELTGKQGSLQVRA

-186 LMHETVE
+186 LMHETVQ

-228 LVAIVTVLMT
+228 LVAIGTVLTT

-246 LFTPLAVTAA
+246 LFTPLAVTAT

-266 AIDYSLLIVNR
+266 AIDYSLLIVSR
-277 YREELGGGVTPARAV
+277 YRDELAEGRTPAGAV
-292 AVTMRTAGR
+292 ATTLRTAGR

-327 MGYAGIIVAALAAL
+327 MGYAGIVVAALTAL
-341 VSLTVLPAILL
+341 VSLTALPAALL
-352 LLGTRID
+352 LIGTRID

-377 GTWHKLATAV
+377 GAWHKLATAV
-387 MRKPIPIG
+387 MRKPISIG
-395 LTVTL
+395 LAVTA

-419 RTLPA
+419 RTLPE
-424 SMTSRQVTEIVHRDF
+424 SMNSRQVTEIVARDF
-439 GESDQNTLVAV
+439 GESDQHTLVAV
-450 LPDSAYSASGLDA
+450 LPDSAYSAAGLDT
-463 IAREFSDLDHVRRVD
+463 IARDMSDLDNVRRVD

-484 AQGGLLAAPT
+484 AQGGLLLEPT
-494 AINERFRADRA
+494 AANARFRVEKAV
-505 AYLSIVPA
+505 YLSIVP
-513 TTDSA
+513 TTGDSD
-518 ALTTLVEQVRA
+518 ALAHLVEQVRA
-529 VDVPSELL
+529 VRTPSELL
-537 VGGIAAANA
+537 VGGVAAANT
-546 DSLTA
+546 DSVAA
-551 ISDALPWALGFV
+551 IENALPWALGFV
-563 IILMLIVLF
+563 VIMMLIVLF
-572 LLTGSVVLP
+572 ALTGSVVLP

-609 GLLGFTVTGEL
+609 GVLGFTVTGDL
-620 AATVPVMLFAAAFG
+620 SATVPVMLFAAAFG

-651 DRTGKNDTA
+651 DRTGKNETA

-693 MKAFGIGLPLAV
+693 MKSFGIGLPLAV

-731 PEFLRRLHDRIG
+731 PEFLRRLHDRWG
-743 LDEGGSK
+743 LDEAGSARSK
-750 HDVLVRDPLGVT
+750 REVVVRDPL
-762 GRAVGASEAVTIID
+762 
-776 PLARAEAARAE
+776 AARS
-787 AARGEETAVV
+787 EEVVVV
-797 DPLARAEAAREEG
+797 DPLARAEAARAQAARAEAERADPARAEDG
-810 TREEPARADEGT
+810 TRENARAQESISVS
-822 RTEDDL
+822 
-828 AAATGRR
+828 TGSR
-835 ETAD
+835 ETSD

>member
-1 MRRTGSAMPETAG
+1 M
-14 PGACRDV
+14 
-21 VTSEEIPVF
+21 F
-30 EFTERRSRWVL
+30 EFTKRRSCWVL

-53 LSASLFDRVDGGGYT
+53 LGATLFERVEGGGYT
-68 DQGSESSRALTVL
+68 DPGSESSRALEVL

-86 QGSPNLVLL
+86 QAPPNLLLL
-95 VRTEGSVDDPEAT
+95 VETESSVEDPEST

-117 LHERDGI
+117 LQERDGV

-157 EIDQRAAAVAD
+157 EIDQRVAAIAG
-168 ELSGANGILQVQV
+168 ELTGTQGTLQVRA

-228 LVAIVTVLMT
+228 LVALGTVLAT

-246 LFTPLAVTAA
+246 LFTPLSVSAT

-277 YREELGGGVTPARAV
+277 YRDELSEGRTPAGAV
-292 AVTMRTAGR
+292 ATTLRTAGR

-327 MGYAGIIVAALAAL
+327 MGYAGILVAALAAL
-341 VSLTVLPAILL
+341 VSLTVLPAALL
-352 LLGTRID
+352 LLGPRID

-377 GTWHKLATAV
+377 GAWHKLATAV

-395 LTVTL
+395 LAVTA

-419 RTLPA
+419 RTLPE
-424 SMTSRQVTEIVHRDF
+424 SMNSRQVTEIVQLDF

-450 LPDSAYSASGLDA
+450 LPESAYSATGIDS
-463 IAREFSDLDHVRRVD
+463 IARDLSDLDHVRRVD
-478 TATGSY
+478 SATGSY
-484 AQGGLLAAPT
+484 AQGGLLTAPT
-494 AINERFRADRA
+494 AANARFRADRA
-505 AYLSIVPA
+505 VYLSIVPA
-513 TTDSA
+513 TSDSD
-518 ALTTLVEQVRA
+518 ALAGLVEQVRA
-529 VDVPSELL
+529 VQTPSELL
-537 VGGIAAANA
+537 VGGVAAANA
-546 DSLTA
+546 DSIAA
-551 ISDALPWALGFV
+551 IQDELPWALGFV
-563 IILMLIVLF
+563 VLVMLLVLF
-572 LLTGSVVLP
+572 ALTGSVVLP
-581 VLAVILSALSLTAT
+581 VLAVVLSALSLTAT

-609 GLLGFTVTGEL
+609 GLLGFTVTGNL
-620 AATVPVMLFAAAFG
+620 SATVPVMLFAAAFG

-651 DRTGKNDTA
+651 DRTGKNETA
-660 VALGL
+660 VAVGL
-665 ERVGRIVTA
+665 ERIGRIVTA

-731 PEFLRRLHDRIG
+731 PESLRRLHDRWG
-743 LDEGGSK
+743 LDESGAGRSLNR
-750 HDVLVRDPLGVT
+750 DVPVRDPLGVT
-762 GRAVGASEAVTIID
+762 TGKPVTTDVEIVVND
-776 PLARAEAARAE
+776 PLARAEAARAKE
-787 AARGEETAVV
+787 DLASAGRGETT
-797 DPLARAEAAREEG
+797 D
-810 TREEPARADEGT
+810 
-822 RTEDDL
+822 
-828 AAATGRR
+828 
-835 ETAD
+835 

>member
-1 MRRTGSAMPETAG
+1 M
-14 PGACRDV
+14 
-21 VTSEEIPVF
+21 F

-53 LSASLFDRVDGGGYT
+53 LSATLFDRVDGGGYT
-68 DQGSESSRALTVL
+68 DPGSESSRALTVL

-95 VRTEGSVDDPEAT
+95 VQTESSVDDPET
-108 AAATALVAN
+108 VSAATALVAN
-117 LHERDGI
+117 LHERGGV

-149 ASVLGSER
+149 ASVLGTER
-157 EIDQRAAAVAD
+157 EIDDTVTGITND
-168 ELSGANGILQVQV
+168 LSRLDGPLQVRV

-186 LMHETVE
+186 LMHETVL

-198 IAKGEAIAFPLTL
+198 IARGEAIAFPLTM

-228 LVAIVTVLMT
+228 LVAVVTVVLT
-238 MGALWLLT
+238 MGTLWLLT
-246 LFTPLAVTAA
+246 LFIPLSVTAT

-277 YREELGGGVTPARAV
+277 FRDELAAGRGPAGAV
-292 AVTMRTAGR
+292 ATTMRTAGR

-327 MGYAGIIVAALAAL
+327 MGYAGIAVAALAAL
-341 VSLTVLPAILL
+341 VALTVLPATLL
-352 LLGTRID
+352 LLGSRVD

-377 GTWHKLATAV
+377 GAWHKLATAV
-387 MRKPIPIG
+387 MRRPLPIG
-395 LTVTL
+395 LAVAAF
-400 LLLLLGAPFLGVK
+400 LLLLGAPFLGVK

-419 RTLPA
+419 RTLPE
-424 SMTSRQVTEIVHRDF
+424 SMNSRQVTEIIHRDF
-439 GESDQNTLVAV
+439 SESDQNTLVAV
-450 LPDSAYSASGLDA
+450 LPESAYSADGLDA
-463 IAREFSDLDHVRRVD
+463 IARELSDLDDVRRVD

-484 AQGGLLAAPT
+484 AQGGLLAEPT
-494 AINERFRADRA
+494 AANARFRAERA

-513 TTDSA
+513 TTDSHALA
-518 ALTTLVEQVRA
+518 ALVEQVRA
-529 VDVPSELL
+529 VPVPSELL
-537 VGGIAAANA
+537 VGGVAAANV
-546 DSLTA
+546 DSIAA
-551 ISDALPWALGFV
+551 IEDALPWALGFV
-563 IILMLIVLF
+563 IVLMLIVLF

-609 GLLGFTVTGEL
+609 GLLGFTVTGDL
-620 AATVPVMLFAAAFG
+620 SATVPVMLFAAAFG

-651 DRTGKNDTA
+651 DRTGKNETA

-665 ERVGRIVTA
+665 ERIGRIVTA

-712 RGFLLPAAMKVLGD
+712 RGFLLPAAMKLLGD

-731 PEFLRRLHDRIG
+731 PEFLRRLHDRVG
-743 LDEGGSK
+743 LDEGGRALRQ
-750 HDVLVRDPLGVT
+750 DIPVRDPLGVT
-762 GRAVGASEAVTIID
+762 GRAEEIVVVD
-776 PLARAEAARAE
+776 PLARAEEARAEAARAE
-787 AARGEETAVV
+787 AELT
-797 DPLARAEAAREEG
+797 PAAG
-810 TREEPARADEGT
+810 S
-822 RTEDDL
+822 
-828 AAATGRR
+828 R

>member
-1 MRRTGSAMPETAG
+1 MCVPRNW
-14 PGACRDV
+14 RD
-21 VTSEEIPVF
+21 ELGDNPVF
-30 EFTERRSRWVL
+30 EFTRRRSCWVL
-41 GVFAVLALVLGA
+41 GVFAVLAVVLGA
-53 LSASLFDRVDGGGYT
+53 LGATLFERVEGGGYT
-68 DQGSESSRALTVL
+68 DSGSESSRALEVL

-86 QGSPNLVLL
+86 QAPPNLLLL
-95 VRTEGSVDDPEAT
+95 VETESSVEDPEST

-117 LHERDGI
+117 LQERAGV
-124 TDVVSYWTTH
+124 TEVMSYWTSH

-157 EIDQRAAAVAD
+157 EIDERVTAISE
-168 ELSGANGILQVQV
+168 ELTGEQGSLQVRA

-186 LMHETVE
+186 LMHETVQ

-228 LVAIVTVLMT
+228 LVAIGTVITT

-246 LFTPLAVTAA
+246 LFTPLSVTAT

-277 YREELGGGVTPARAV
+277 YRDELSEGRTPAGAV
-292 AVTMRTAGR
+292 ATTMRTAGR

-327 MGYAGIIVAALAAL
+327 MGYAGIVVAALAAL
-341 VSLTVLPAILL
+341 VSLTVLPAALL
-352 LLGTRID
+352 LIGTRID

-377 GTWHKLATAV
+377 GAWHKLATAV
-387 MRKPIPIG
+387 MRKPISIG
-395 LTVTL
+395 LAVTA
-400 LLLLLGAPFLGVK
+400 LLLLLGAPFLGVN

-419 RTLPA
+419 RTLPE
-424 SMTSRQVTEIVHRDF
+424 SMNSRQVTEIVARDF
-439 GESDQNTLVAV
+439 GESDQHTLVAV
-450 LPDSAYSASGLDA
+450 LPDSAYSAAGLDT
-463 IAREFSDLDHVRRVD
+463 IARDMSDLDNVRRVD

-484 AQGGLLAAPT
+484 AQGGLLLEPT
-494 AINERFRADRA
+494 AANSRFRVEKAV
-505 AYLSIVPA
+505 YLSIVSS
-513 TTDSA
+513 TGDSD
-518 ALTTLVEQVRA
+518 ALADLVEQVR
-529 VDVPSELL
+529 VVRTPSELL
-537 VGGIAAANA
+537 VGGVAAANA
-546 DSLTA
+546 DSVAA
-551 ISDALPWALGFV
+551 IENELPWALGFV
-563 IILMLIVLF
+563 VIMMLIVLF
-572 LLTGSVVLP
+572 ALTGSVVLP

-609 GLLGFTVTGEL
+609 GVLGFTVTGDL
-620 AATVPVMLFAAAFG
+620 SATVPVMLFAAAFG

-651 DRTGKNDTA
+651 DRTGKNETA

-731 PEFLRRLHDRIG
+731 PEFLRRLHDRWG
-743 LDEGGSK
+743 LDDSGAARSPKRE
-750 HDVLVRDPLGVT
+750 VVVRDPLAARPEEIVV
-762 GRAVGASEAVTIID
+762 AD

-787 AARGEETAVV
+787 AARAEAERA
-797 DPLARAEAAREEG
+797 DAARAEDGARENS
-810 TREEPARADEGT
+810 RAQESVSVS
-822 RTEDDL
+822 
-828 AAATGRR
+828 TGSR
-835 ETAD
+835 ETSV

>member
-1 MRRTGSAMPETAG
+1 M
-14 PGACRDV
+14 
-21 VTSEEIPVF
+21 F

-53 LSASLFDRVDGGGYT
+53 LSLTLFDRVDGGGYT
-68 DQGSESSRALTVL
+68 DPGSESSRALTVL
-81 REEFG
+81 RDEFG

-95 VRTEGSVDDPEAT
+95 VQTESSVDDPET
-108 AAATALVAN
+108 VSAATALVAN
-117 LHERDGI
+117 LHERGGV

-149 ASVLGSER
+149 ASVLGTER
-157 EIDQRAAAVAD
+157 EIDDTVTD
-168 ELSGANGILQVQV
+168 ITNDLSRLEGPLRVRV

-186 LMHETVE
+186 LMHETVL

-198 IAKGEAIAFPLTL
+198 IARGEAIAFPLTM

-228 LVAIVTVLMT
+228 LVAVVTVVLT

-246 LFTPLAVTAA
+246 LIVPLSVTAT

-277 YREELGGGVTPARAV
+277 FRDELAAGRGPAGAV
-292 AVTMRTAGR
+292 ATTMRTAGR

-327 MGYAGIIVAALAAL
+327 MGYAGIAVAALAAL
-341 VSLTVLPAILL
+341 VALTVLPATLL
-352 LLGTRID
+352 LLGSRVD

-377 GTWHKLATAV
+377 GAWHKLATAV
-387 MRKPIPIG
+387 MRKPLPIG
-395 LTVTL
+395 LAVAAF
-400 LLLLLGAPFLGVK
+400 LLLLGAPFLGVK

-419 RTLPA
+419 RTLPE
-424 SMTSRQVTEIVHRDF
+424 SMNSRQVTEIIHRDF
-439 GESDQNTLVAV
+439 SESDQNTLVAV
-450 LPDSAYSASGLDA
+450 LPDSAYSAAGLDA
-463 IAREFSDLDHVRRVD
+463 IARELSDLDDVRRVD

-484 AQGGLLAAPT
+484 AQGGLLAEPT
-494 AINERFRADRA
+494 SVNARFRAERA

-513 TTDSA
+513 TTDSHALA
-518 ALTTLVEQVRA
+518 ALVEQVRA
-529 VDVPSELL
+529 VPVSSELL
-537 VGGIAAANA
+537 VGGVAAANV
-546 DSLTA
+546 DSITA
-551 ISDALPWALGFV
+551 IEDALPWALGFV
-563 IILMLIVLF
+563 IVLMLIVLF

-609 GLLGFTVTGEL
+609 GLLGFTVTGDL
-620 AATVPVMLFAAAFG
+620 SATVPVMLFAAAFG

-651 DRTGKNDTA
+651 DRTGKNETA

-665 ERVGRIVTA
+665 ERIGRIVTA

-712 RGFLLPAAMKVLGD
+712 RGFLLPAAMKLLGD

-731 PEFLRRLHDRIG
+731 PEFLRRLHDRFG
-743 LDEGGSK
+743 LDEGGRS
-750 HDVLVRDPLGVT
+750 LPVRDPLGVT
-762 GRAVGASEAVTIID
+762 GRPAVEEIVVVD
-776 PLARAEAARAE
+776 PLARAEEARAEAARAE
-787 AARGEETAVV
+787 ES
-797 DPLARAEAAREEG
+797 ARAETELAPAAG
-810 TREEPARADEGT
+810 TRETSD
-822 RTEDDL
+822 
-828 AAATGRR
+828 
-835 ETAD
+835 

>member
-1 MRRTGSAMPETAG
+1 MSRAPHVDVRAAQL
-14 PGACRDV
+14 RD
-21 VTSEEIPVF
+21 ELGEYPVF
-30 EFTERRSRWVL
+30 EFTRRRSCWVL

-53 LSASLFDRVDGGGYT
+53 LGATLFERVEGGGFT
-68 DQGSESSRALTVL
+68 DPGSESSRALDVL

-86 QGSPNLVLL
+86 QAPPNLLLL
-95 VRTEGSVDDPEAT
+95 VETEGSVEDPEST

-117 LHERDGI
+117 LQERDGV

-134 QPALRSV
+134 EPALRSV

-157 EIDQRAAAVAD
+157 EIDQRVAAIAA
-168 ELSGANGILQVQV
+168 ELTGTQGTLQVRA
-181 GGFAM
+181 GGLAM
-186 LMHETVE
+186 FLHESVQ
-193 QSKTD
+193 QSMTD

-228 LVAIVTVLMT
+228 LVALGTVLAT

-246 LFTPLAVTAA
+246 LFIPLSVSAT

-277 YREELGGGVTPARAV
+277 YREELSEGRTPAGAV
-292 AVTMRTAGR
+292 ATTLRTAGR

-327 MGYAGIIVAALAAL
+327 MGYAGILVAALAAL
-341 VSLTVLPAILL
+341 VSLTALPATLL
-352 LLGTRID
+352 LLGPRID

-377 GTWHKLATAV
+377 GAWHKLATAV

-395 LTVTL
+395 LAVTA
-400 LLLLLGAPFLGVK
+400 LLLLLGAPFLGVQ

-419 RTLPA
+419 RSLPE
-424 SMTSRQVTEIVHRDF
+424 SMNSRQVTEIVQRDF
-439 GESDQNTLVAV
+439 GESDQNALIAV
-450 LPDSAYSASGLDA
+450 LPESAYSATGIDS
-463 IAREFSDLDHVRRVD
+463 IARELSDLDDVRRVD

-484 AQGGLLAAPT
+484 AEGGLLTAPT
-494 AINERFRADRA
+494 AANARFRADRA
-505 AYLSIVPA
+505 VYLSIVPA
-513 TTDSA
+513 TTDSD
-518 ALTTLVEQVRA
+518 ALAGLVEQARA
-529 VDVPSELL
+529 VQTPSELL
-537 VGGIAAANA
+537 VGGVAAANA
-546 DSLTA
+546 DSIAA
-551 ISDALPWALGFV
+551 IEDALPWALGFV
-563 IILMLIVLF
+563 VLVMLLVLF
-572 LLTGSVVLP
+572 ALTGSVVLP

-609 GLLGFTVTGEL
+609 GLFGFTVTGDL

-651 DRTGKNDTA
+651 DRTGKNETA
-660 VALGL
+660 VAVGL
-665 ERVGRIVTA
+665 ERIGRIVTA

-731 PEFLRRLHDRIG
+731 PEFLRRLHDRWG
-743 LDEGGSK
+743 LDEGGAGRSLK
-750 HDVLVRDPLGVT
+750 HDVPVRDPLGVT
-762 GRAVGASEAVTIID
+762 TGRPVAADVETIVND
-776 PLARAEAARAE
+776 PLARAEAARAKE
-787 AARGEETAVV
+787 
-797 DPLARAEAAREEG
+797 
-810 TREEPARADEGT
+810 
-822 RTEDDL
+822 DL
-828 AAATGRR
+828 AAAGRGD
-835 ETAD
+835 TTD

>member
-1 MRRTGSAMPETAG
+1 M
-14 PGACRDV
+14 
-21 VTSEEIPVF
+21 F
-30 EFTERRSRWVL
+30 EFTRRRSRWVL
-41 GVFAVLALVLGA
+41 GVFAVLAVVLGA
-53 LSASLFDRVDGGGYT
+53 LGATLFERVEGGGYT
-68 DQGSESSRALTVL
+68 DSGSESSRALEVL
-81 REEFG
+81 RTEFG
-86 QGSPNLVLL
+86 QAPPNLLLL
-95 VRTEGSVDDPEAT
+95 VETESSVEDPEST

-117 LHERDGI
+117 LQERAGV
-124 TDVVSYWTTH
+124 TEVMSYWTSH

-157 EIDQRAAAVAD
+157 EIDERVTAISA
-168 ELSGANGILQVQV
+168 ELTGKQGSLQVRA

-186 LMHETVE
+186 LMHETVQ

-228 LVAIVTVLMT
+228 LVAIGTVLTT

-246 LFTPLAVTAA
+246 LFTPLAVTAT

-266 AIDYSLLIVNR
+266 AIDYSLLIVSR
-277 YREELGGGVTPARAV
+277 YRDELAEGRTPAGAV
-292 AVTMRTAGR
+292 ATTLRTAGR

-327 MGYAGIIVAALAAL
+327 MGYAGIVVAALAAL
-341 VSLTVLPAILL
+341 VSLTALPAALL
-352 LLGTRID
+352 LIGTRID

-377 GTWHKLATAV
+377 GAWHKLATAV
-387 MRKPIPIG
+387 MRKPISIG
-395 LTVTL
+395 LAVTA

-419 RTLPA
+419 RTLPE
-424 SMTSRQVTEIVHRDF
+424 SMDSRQVTEIVARDF
-439 GESDQNTLVAV
+439 GESDQHTLVAV
-450 LPDSAYSASGLDA
+450 LPESAYSAAGLDT
-463 IAREFSDLDHVRRVD
+463 IARDMSDLDNVRRVD

-484 AQGGLLAAPT
+484 TQGGLLLEPT
-494 AINERFRADRA
+494 AANARFRVEKAV
-505 AYLSIVPA
+505 YLSIVP
-513 TTDSA
+513 TTGDSD
-518 ALTTLVEQVRA
+518 ALANLVDQVRA
-529 VDVPSELL
+529 VRTPSELL
-537 VGGIAAANA
+537 VGGVAAANA
-546 DSLTA
+546 DSVAA
-551 ISDALPWALGFV
+551 IENALPWALGFV
-563 IILMLIVLF
+563 VIMMLIVLF
-572 LLTGSVVLP
+572 ALTGSVVLP

-609 GLLGFTVTGEL
+609 GVLGFTVTGDL
-620 AATVPVMLFAAAFG
+620 SATVPVMLFAAAFG

-651 DRTGKNDTA
+651 DRTGKNETA

-693 MKAFGIGLPLAV
+693 MKSFGIGLPLAV

-731 PEFLRRLHDRIG
+731 PEFLRRLHDRWG
-743 LDEGGSK
+743 LDEGGSARSK
-750 HDVLVRDPLGVT
+750 REVVVRDPLAARPAEIV
-762 GRAVGASEAVTIID
+762 VVD

-787 AARGEETAVV
+787 AARAEAERA
-797 DPLARAEAAREEG
+797 DPARAEDGARENSRAQESISASTG
-810 TREEPARADEGT
+810 SRESSD
-822 RTEDDL
+822 
-828 AAATGRR
+828 
-835 ETAD
+835 

>member
-1 MRRTGSAMPETAG
+1 M
-14 PGACRDV
+14 
-21 VTSEEIPVF
+21 F
-30 EFTERRSRWVL
+30 EFTRRRSRWVL
-41 GVFAVLALVLGA
+41 GVFAVLAVVLGA
-53 LSASLFDRVDGGGYT
+53 LGATLFERVEGGGYT
-68 DQGSESSRALTVL
+68 DPGSESSRALEVL
-81 REEFG
+81 RDEFG
-86 QGSPNLVLL
+86 QAPPNLLLL
-95 VRTEGSVDDPEAT
+95 VETESSVEDPEST

-117 LHERDGI
+117 LQERAGV
-124 TDVVSYWTTH
+124 TDVMSYWTTH
-134 QPALRSV
+134 LPALRSV
-141 DGKQGLIV
+141 DGKQGMIV

-157 EIDQRAAAVAD
+157 EIDERVTAISE
-168 ELSGANGILQVQV
+168 ELTGEQGSLQVRV

-186 LMHETVE
+186 LMHETVQ

-198 IAKGEAIAFPLTL
+198 IVKGEAIAFPLTL
-211 IALLFV
+211 IALMFV

-228 LVAIVTVLMT
+228 LVAIGTVLTT

-246 LFTPLAVTAA
+246 LFTPLSVTAT

-266 AIDYSLLIVNR
+266 AIDYSLLIVSR
-277 YREELGGGVTPARAV
+277 YRDELAEGRTPAGAV
-292 AVTMRTAGR
+292 ATTMRTAGR

-327 MGYAGIIVAALAAL
+327 MGYAGIVVAALAAL
-341 VSLTVLPAILL
+341 VSLTVLPAALL
-352 LLGTRID
+352 LIGTRID

-377 GTWHKLATAV
+377 GAWHKLATAV
-387 MRKPIPIG
+387 MRKPISIG
-395 LTVTL
+395 LAVTA

-424 SMTSRQVTEIVHRDF
+424 SMNSRQVAEIVARDF
-439 GESDQNTLVAV
+439 GESDQHTLVAV
-450 LPDSAYSASGLDA
+450 LPESAYSAAGLDT
-463 IAREFSDLDHVRRVD
+463 IARDMSDLDNVRRVD

-484 AQGGLLAAPT
+484 AQGGLLVEPT
-494 AINERFRADRA
+494 AANARFRVEKAV
-505 AYLSIVPA
+505 YLSIVPA
-513 TTDSA
+513 TGDSD
-518 ALTTLVEQVRA
+518 ALANLVHQVRA
-529 VDVPSELL
+529 VPTPSELL
-537 VGGIAAANA
+537 VGGVAAANV
-546 DSLTA
+546 DSVAA
-551 ISDALPWALGFV
+551 IENELPWALGFV
-563 IILMLIVLF
+563 VIMMLIVLF
-572 LLTGSVVLP
+572 ALTGSVVLP

-609 GLLGFTVTGEL
+609 GVLGFTVTGDL
-620 AATVPVMLFAAAFG
+620 SATVPVMLFAAAFG

-651 DRTGKNDTA
+651 DRTGKNETA

-712 RGFLLPAAMKVLGD
+712 RGFLLPAAMKLLGE

-731 PEFLRRLHDRIG
+731 PEFLHRLHDRWG
-743 LDEGGSK
+743 LDDSGSARSK
-750 HDVLVRDPLGVT
+750 REVVVRDPLAA
-762 GRAVGASEAVTIID
+762 RSEEIVVMD
-776 PLARAEAARAE
+776 PLARAEAARAASARE
-787 AARGEETAVV
+787 AAMAEESASLTAS
-797 DPLARAEAAREEG
+797 AG
-810 TREEPARADEGT
+810 S
-822 RTEDDL
+822 
-828 AAATGRR
+828 R
-835 ETAD
+835 ETSD

>member
-1 MRRTGSAMPETAG
+1 M
-14 PGACRDV
+14 
-21 VTSEEIPVF
+21 F
-30 EFTERRSRWVL
+30 EFTKRRSRWVL
-41 GVFAVLALVLGA
+41 GVFAVLAVVLGA
-53 LSASLFDRVDGGGYT
+53 LGATLFERVEGGGYT
-68 DQGSESSRALTVL
+68 DPGSESSRALEVL

-86 QGSPNLVLL
+86 QTPPNLLLL
-95 VRTEGSVDDPEAT
+95 VQTESSVEDPEST

-117 LHERDGI
+117 LQEREGV
-124 TDVVSYWTTH
+124 TDVASYWTTH

-157 EIDQRAAAVAD
+157 EIDERVAAIAG
-168 ELSGANGILQVQV
+168 ELSGTQGTLQVRA

-193 QSKTD
+193 QGKRD

-228 LVAIVTVLMT
+228 LIAFLTVLTT
-238 MGALWLLT
+238 MGALWVLT
-246 LFTPLAVTAA
+246 LFTPLSVSAT

-277 YREELGGGVTPARAV
+277 YRDELSEGRTPAGAV
-292 AVTMRTAGR
+292 ATTLRTAGR
-301 TVAFSALTV
+301 TVVFSALTV

-327 MGYAGIIVAALAAL
+327 MGYAGILVAALAAT
-341 VSLTVLPAILL
+341 VSLTVLPATLL

-377 GTWHKLATAV
+377 GAWHKLATAV

-395 LTVTL
+395 LAVTAL
-400 LLLLLGAPFLGVK
+400 LLILGAPFLGVQ

-419 RTLPA
+419 RSLPE
-424 SMTSRQVTEIVHRDF
+424 SMPSRQVTEIVHADF
-439 GESDQNTLVAV
+439 SESDQNPLVAV
-450 LPDSAYSASGLDA
+450 LPESAYSAAGLDA
-463 IAREFSDLDHVRRVD
+463 IARQLSDLAHVRRVD

-484 AQGGLLAAPT
+484 AQGGLLAGPT
-494 AINERFRADRA
+494 VANARFRADRA
-505 AYLSIVPA
+505 VYLSIVP
-513 TTDSA
+513 TTTESA
-518 ALTTLVEQVRA
+518 ALSELVGQVRA
-529 VDVPSELL
+529 VETPSELL
-537 VGGIAAANA
+537 VGGVPAANVDSIAA
-546 DSLTA
+546 
-551 ISDALPWALGFV
+551 IEDALPWALGFV
-563 IILMLIVLF
+563 VILMLIVLF
-572 LLTGSVVLP
+572 ALTGSVVLP
-581 VLAVILSALSLTAT
+581 VLAVVLSALSLTAT

-609 GLLGFTVTGEL
+609 GLLGFTVTGDL

-680 LVFLGFLASDITF
+680 VVFLGFLASDITF

-712 RGFLLPAAMKVLGD
+712 RGFLLPAAMKVLGE

-731 PEFLRRLHDRIG
+731 PEFLRRLHDRWG
-743 LDEGGSK
+743 LDESGGAGRSLN
-750 HDVLVRDPLGVT
+750 HDVPVRDPLGVT
-762 GRAVGASEAVTIID
+762 TGRPVTGTETLVND
-776 PLARAEAARAE
+776 PLARAQAARAE
-787 AARGEETAVV
+787 
-797 DPLARAEAAREEG
+797 EG
-810 TREEPARADEGT
+810 
-822 RTEDDL
+822 L
-828 AAATGRR
+828 AAAGR
-835 ETAD
+835 ESAD

>member
-1 MRRTGSAMPETAG
+1 M
-14 PGACRDV
+14 
-21 VTSEEIPVF
+21 F
-30 EFTERRSRWVL
+30 EFTKRRSCWVL

-53 LSASLFDRVDGGGYT
+53 LGATLFERVEGGGYT
-68 DQGSESSRALTVL
+68 DPGSESSRALEVL

-86 QGSPNLVLL
+86 QAPPNLLLL
-95 VRTEGSVDDPEAT
+95 VETESSVEDPEST

-117 LHERDGI
+117 LQERDGV

-157 EIDQRAAAVAD
+157 EIDQRVAAIAA
-168 ELSGANGILQVQV
+168 ELTGTQGTLQVRA

-228 LVAIVTVLMT
+228 LVALGTVVAT

-246 LFTPLAVTAA
+246 LFTPLSVSAT

-277 YREELGGGVTPARAV
+277 YRDELSEGRTPAGAV
-292 AVTMRTAGR
+292 ATTLRTAGR

-327 MGYAGIIVAALAAL
+327 MGYAGILVAALAAL
-341 VSLTVLPAILL
+341 VSLTVLPAALL
-352 LLGTRID
+352 LLGPRID

-377 GTWHKLATAV
+377 GAWHKLATAV

-395 LTVTL
+395 LAVTL

-419 RTLPA
+419 RTLPE
-424 SMTSRQVTEIVHRDF
+424 SMNSRQVTEIVQRDF

-450 LPDSAYSASGLDA
+450 LPESAYSATGIDS
-463 IAREFSDLDHVRRVD
+463 IARDLSDLDHVRRVD

-484 AQGGLLAAPT
+484 AQGGLLIAPT
-494 AINERFRADRA
+494 AANARFRADRA
-505 AYLSIVPA
+505 VYLSIVPA
-513 TTDSA
+513 TSDSD
-518 ALTTLVEQVRA
+518 ALAGLVEQVRA
-529 VDVPSELL
+529 VPTPSELL
-537 VGGIAAANA
+537 VGGVAAANA
-546 DSLTA
+546 DSIAA
-551 ISDALPWALGFV
+551 IEDELPWALGFV
-563 IILMLIVLF
+563 VLVMLLVLF
-572 LLTGSVVLP
+572 ALTGSVVLP

-609 GLLGFTVTGEL
+609 GLFGFTVTGDL
-620 AATVPVMLFAAAFG
+620 SATVPVMLFAAAFG

-651 DRTGKNDTA
+651 DRTGKNETA
-660 VALGL
+660 VAVGL
-665 ERVGRIVTA
+665 ERIGRIVTA

-731 PEFLRRLHDRIG
+731 PEFLRRLHDRWG
-743 LDEGGSK
+743 VDEGGAGRSLNR
-750 HDVLVRDPLGVT
+750 DVPVRDPLGVT
-762 GRAVGASEAVTIID
+762 TGKPVTTDVEIVVND
-776 PLARAEAARAE
+776 PLARAEAARAK
-787 AARGEETAVV
+787 EE
-797 DPLARAEAAREEG
+797 
-810 TREEPARADEGT
+810 
-822 RTEDDL
+822 L
-828 AAATGRR
+828 AAAGRT
-835 ETAD
+835 ETTD

>member
-1 MRRTGSAMPETAG
+1 M
-14 PGACRDV
+14 
-21 VTSEEIPVF
+21 F
-30 EFTERRSRWVL
+30 EFTKRRSCWVL

-53 LSASLFDRVDGGGYT
+53 LGATLFERVEGGGYT
-68 DQGSESSRALTVL
+68 DPGSESSRALQVL

-86 QGSPNLVLL
+86 QAPPNLLLL
-95 VRTEGSVDDPEAT
+95 VETESSVEDPEST

-117 LHERDGI
+117 LQERDGV

-157 EIDQRAAAVAD
+157 EIDQRVAAIAA
-168 ELSGANGILQVQV
+168 ELTGTQGTLQVRA

-228 LVAIVTVLMT
+228 LVALGTVLAT

-246 LFTPLAVTAA
+246 LFTPLSVSAT

-277 YREELGGGVTPARAV
+277 YRDELSEGRTPAGAV
-292 AVTMRTAGR
+292 ATTLRTAGR

-327 MGYAGIIVAALAAL
+327 MGYAGILVAALAAL
-341 VSLTVLPAILL
+341 VSLTVLPAALL
-352 LLGTRID
+352 LLGPRID

-377 GTWHKLATAV
+377 GAWHKLATAV

-395 LTVTL
+395 LTVTA

-419 RTLPA
+419 RTLPE
-424 SMTSRQVTEIVHRDF
+424 SMNSRQVTEIVQRDF

-450 LPDSAYSASGLDA
+450 LPESAYSATGIDA
-463 IAREFSDLDHVRRVD
+463 IARDLSDLDHVRRVD

-484 AQGGLLAAPT
+484 AQGGLLTAPT
-494 AINERFRADRA
+494 AANAHFRADRA
-505 AYLSIVPA
+505 VYLSIVPA
-513 TTDSA
+513 TSDSD
-518 ALTTLVEQVRA
+518 ALAGLVEQVRA
-529 VDVPSELL
+529 VQTPSELL
-537 VGGIAAANA
+537 VGGVAAANA
-546 DSLTA
+546 DSIDA
-551 ISDALPWALGFV
+551 IEDELPWALGFV
-563 IILMLIVLF
+563 VLVMLLVLF
-572 LLTGSVVLP
+572 ALTGSVVLP
-581 VLAVILSALSLTAT
+581 VLAVVLSALSLTAT

-609 GLLGFTVTGEL
+609 GLFGFTVTGDL
-620 AATVPVMLFAAAFG
+620 SATVPVMLFAAAFG

-644 SRIREEY
+644 SRIREEF
-651 DRTGKNDTA
+651 DRTGKNETA
-660 VALGL
+660 VAVGL
-665 ERVGRIVTA
+665 ERIGRIVTA

-731 PEFLRRLHDRIG
+731 PEFLRRLHDRWG
-743 LDEGGSK
+743 LDEGGAGRSLNR
-750 HDVLVRDPLGVT
+750 DVPVRDPLGVT
-762 GRAVGASEAVTIID
+762 TGKPVTTDVEIVVND
-776 PLARAEAARAE
+776 PLARAEAARAKE
-787 AARGEETAVV
+787 
-797 DPLARAEAAREEG
+797 
-810 TREEPARADEGT
+810 
-822 RTEDDL
+822 DL
-828 AAATGRR
+828 AAAGRA

>member
-1 MRRTGSAMPETAG
+1 M
-14 PGACRDV
+14 
-21 VTSEEIPVF
+21 F
-30 EFTERRSRWVL
+30 EFTRRRSCWVL
-41 GVFAVLALVLGA
+41 GVFAVLAVVLGA
-53 LSASLFDRVDGGGYT
+53 LGATLFERVEGGGYT
-68 DQGSESSRALTVL
+68 DSGSESSRALEVL

-86 QGSPNLVLL
+86 QAPPNLLLL
-95 VRTEGSVDDPEAT
+95 VETESSVEDPEST

-117 LHERDGI
+117 LQERAGV
-124 TDVVSYWTTH
+124 TEVMSYWTSH

-157 EIDQRAAAVAD
+157 EIDERVTAISE
-168 ELSGANGILQVQV
+168 ELTGEQGSLQVRA

-186 LMHETVE
+186 LMHETVQ

-228 LVAIVTVLMT
+228 LVAIGTVLTT

-246 LFTPLAVTAA
+246 LFTPLSVTAT

-277 YREELGGGVTPARAV
+277 YRDELSEGRTPAGAV
-292 AVTMRTAGR
+292 ATTLRTAGR

-327 MGYAGIIVAALAAL
+327 MGYAGIVVAALAAL
-341 VSLTVLPAILL
+341 VSLTVLPAALL
-352 LLGTRID
+352 LIGTRID

-377 GTWHKLATAV
+377 GAWHKLATAV
-387 MRKPIPIG
+387 MRKPISIG
-395 LTVTL
+395 LAVTA
-400 LLLLLGAPFLGVK
+400 LLLLLGAPFLGVN

-419 RTLPA
+419 RTLPE
-424 SMTSRQVTEIVHRDF
+424 SMNSRQVTEIVARDF
-439 GESDQNTLVAV
+439 GESDQHTLVAV
-450 LPDSAYSASGLDA
+450 LPDSAYSAAGLDT
-463 IAREFSDLDHVRRVD
+463 IARDLSDLDNVRRVD

-484 AQGGLLAAPT
+484 AQGGLLLEPT
-494 AINERFRADRA
+494 AANSRFRVEKAV
-505 AYLSIVPA
+505 YLSIVSS
-513 TTDSA
+513 TGDSD
-518 ALTTLVEQVRA
+518 ALADLVEQVRA
-529 VDVPSELL
+529 VRTPSELL
-537 VGGIAAANA
+537 VGGVAAANA
-546 DSLTA
+546 DSVAA
-551 ISDALPWALGFV
+551 IENELPWALGFV
-563 IILMLIVLF
+563 VIMMLIVLF
-572 LLTGSVVLP
+572 ALTGSVVLP

-609 GLLGFTVTGEL
+609 GVLGFTVTGDL
-620 AATVPVMLFAAAFG
+620 SATVPVMLFAAAFG

-651 DRTGKNDTA
+651 DRTGKNETA

-712 RGFLLPAAMKVLGD
+712 RGFLLPATMKVLGD

-731 PEFLRRLHDRIG
+731 PEFLRRLHDRWG
-743 LDEGGSK
+743 LDDSGAARSPKRE
-750 HDVLVRDPLGVT
+750 VVVRDPLAARPEEIVV
-762 GRAVGASEAVTIID
+762 AD
-776 PLARAEAARAE
+776 PLARAEAARAQ
-787 AARGEETAVV
+787 A
-797 DPLARAEAAREEG
+797 ARAEAERADAARAEEGARENS
-810 TREEPARADEGT
+810 RAQESISVS
-822 RTEDDL
+822 
-828 AAATGRR
+828 TGSR
-835 ETAD
+835 ETSV

>member
-1 MRRTGSAMPETAG
+1 M
-14 PGACRDV
+14 
-21 VTSEEIPVF
+21 F
-30 EFTERRSRWVL
+30 EFTRRRSRWVL
-41 GVFAVLALVLGA
+41 GVFAVLAVVLGA
-53 LSASLFDRVDGGGYT
+53 LGATLFERVEGGGYT
-68 DQGSESSRALTVL
+68 DPGSESSRALQVL
-81 REEFG
+81 RDEFG
-86 QGSPNLVLL
+86 QAPPNLVLL
-95 VRTEGSVDDPEAT
+95 VETESSVEDPET
-108 AAATALVAN
+108 YSAATALVAN
-117 LHERDGI
+117 LHERDG
-124 TDVVSYWTTH
+124 VAEVMSYWTTH

-149 ASVLGSER
+149 ASVLGNER
-157 EIDQRAAAVAD
+157 EIDQRVAAVAD
-168 ELSGANGILQVQV
+168 ELTGEQGSLQVRA

-186 LMHETVE
+186 LMHETVQ

-211 IALLFV
+211 VALMFV

-228 LVAIVTVLMT
+228 LVAIGTVLAT
-238 MGALWLLT
+238 MGALWLVT
-246 LFTPLAVTAA
+246 LFTPLSVTAA

-277 YREELGGGVTPARAV
+277 YRDELAEGRSPAGAV
-292 AVTMRTAGR
+292 ATTLRTAGR

-310 AVALAGLLFFP
+310 AVALSGLLFFP

-327 MGYAGIIVAALAAL
+327 MGYAGIVVAALAAA
-341 VSLTVLPAILL
+341 VSLTVLPAALL
-352 LLGTRID
+352 LIGTRID

-377 GTWHKLATAV
+377 GAWHTLATAV
-387 MRKPIPIG
+387 MRKPISIG
-395 LTVTL
+395 LAVSA

-419 RTLPA
+419 RTLPE
-424 SMTSRQVTEIVHRDF
+424 SMNSRQVTEIVARDF
-439 GESDQNTLVAV
+439 SEADQHTLVAV
-450 LPDSAYSASGLDA
+450 LPDSAYSAAGLDT
-463 IAREFSDLDHVRRVD
+463 IARDLSDLDNVRRVD

-484 AQGGLLAAPT
+484 AQGGQLLEPT
-494 AINERFRADRA
+494 AANARFRVEKAV
-505 AYLSIVPA
+505 YLSIVPA
-513 TTDSA
+513 TGDSDALA
-518 ALTTLVEQVRA
+518 ALVDQVRA
-529 VDVPSELL
+529 IQTPSELL
-537 VGGIAAANA
+537 VGGVAAANA
-546 DSLTA
+546 DSVAA
-551 ISDALPWALGFV
+551 IENELPWALGFV
-563 IILMLIVLF
+563 VIMMLIVLF
-572 LLTGSVVLP
+572 ALTGSVVLP

-609 GLLGFTVTGEL
+609 GVLGFTVTGDL
-620 AATVPVMLFAAAFG
+620 SATVPVMLFAAAFG

-731 PEFLRRLHDRIG
+731 PEFLHRLHDRWG
-743 LDEGGSK
+743 LDDGGSSK
-750 HDVLVRDPLGVT
+750 KTVGVRDPLGVT
-762 GRAVGASEAVTIID
+762 GRFEEITVMD
-776 PLARAEAARAE
+776 PLAEAEAARAE
-787 AARGEETAVV
+787 AARAEVV
-797 DPLARAEAAREEG
+797 KAEVGAEEG
-810 TREEPARADEGT
+810 TEKRGSG
-822 RTEDDL
+822 RTKGRV
-828 AAATGRR
+828 AASTGSRDTS
-835 ETAD
+835 E

>member
-1 MRRTGSAMPETAG
+1 MCVPRNW
-14 PGACRDV
+14 RD
-21 VTSEEIPVF
+21 ELGDNPVF
-30 EFTERRSRWVL
+30 EFTRRRSCWVL
-41 GVFAVLALVLGA
+41 GVFAVLAVVLGA
-53 LSASLFDRVDGGGYT
+53 LGATLFERVEGGGYT
-68 DQGSESSRALTVL
+68 DSGSESSRALEVL
-81 REEFG
+81 GEEFG
-86 QGSPNLVLL
+86 QAPPNLLLL
-95 VRTEGSVDDPEAT
+95 VETESSVEDPEST

-117 LHERDGI
+117 LQERAGV
-124 TDVVSYWTTH
+124 TEVMSYWTSH
-134 QPALRSV
+134 QAALRSV

-157 EIDQRAAAVAD
+157 EIDERVTAISE
-168 ELSGANGILQVQV
+168 ELTGEQGSLQVRA

-186 LMHETVE
+186 LMHETVQ

-228 LVAIVTVLMT
+228 LVAIGTVITT

-246 LFTPLAVTAA
+246 LFTPLSVTAT

-277 YREELGGGVTPARAV
+277 YRDELSEGRTPAGAV
-292 AVTMRTAGR
+292 ATTMRTAGR

-327 MGYAGIIVAALAAL
+327 MGYAGIVVAALAAL
-341 VSLTVLPAILL
+341 VSLTVLPAALL
-352 LLGTRID
+352 LIGTRID

-377 GTWHKLATAV
+377 GAWHKLATAV
-387 MRKPIPIG
+387 MRKPISIG
-395 LTVTL
+395 LAVTA
-400 LLLLLGAPFLGVK
+400 LLLLLGAPFLGVN

-419 RTLPA
+419 RTLPE
-424 SMTSRQVTEIVHRDF
+424 SMNSRQVTEIVARDF
-439 GESDQNTLVAV
+439 GESDQHTLVAV
-450 LPDSAYSASGLDA
+450 LPDSAYSAAGLDT
-463 IAREFSDLDHVRRVD
+463 IARDMSDLDNVRRVD

-484 AQGGLLAAPT
+484 AQGGLLLEPT
-494 AINERFRADRA
+494 AANSRFRVEKAV
-505 AYLSIVPA
+505 YLSIVSS
-513 TTDSA
+513 TGDSD
-518 ALTTLVEQVRA
+518 ALADLVEQVRA
-529 VDVPSELL
+529 VRTPSELL
-537 VGGIAAANA
+537 VGGVAAANA
-546 DSLTA
+546 DSVAA
-551 ISDALPWALGFV
+551 IENELPWALGFV
-563 IILMLIVLF
+563 VIMMLIVLF
-572 LLTGSVVLP
+572 ALTGSVVLP

-609 GLLGFTVTGEL
+609 GVLGFTVTGDL
-620 AATVPVMLFAAAFG
+620 SATVPVMLFAAAFG

-651 DRTGKNDTA
+651 DRTGKNETA

-731 PEFLRRLHDRIG
+731 PEFLRRLHDRWG
-743 LDEGGSK
+743 LDDSGAARSPKRE
-750 HDVLVRDPLGVT
+750 VVVRDPLAARPEEIVV
-762 GRAVGASEAVTIID
+762 AD

-787 AARGEETAVV
+787 AARAEAERA
-797 DPLARAEAAREEG
+797 DAARAEDGARENS
-810 TREEPARADEGT
+810 RAQESVSVS
-822 RTEDDL
+822 
-828 AAATGRR
+828 TGSR
-835 ETAD
+835 ETSV